1 MSKKRFIWQRR
12 LSAGLSVLLC
22 LSMLP
27 MAALAEEPDGSEDV
41 PQKTVVEK
49 ADTEIIENT
58 TDNDAVVEDAI
69 VENTVVENDAMESG
83 DDADVDAQD
92 IDALDI
98 DALDIDADAVD
109 VQTVDV
115 QAVNVQAAAAEHAH
129 PICGSG
135 DTCTD
140 PNHASHKIITD
151 WQPIGSESE
160 LWETKANGHYYLT
173 GNVVFDS
180 DWRCDKSI
188 VLCLN
193 GYSITFK
200 NKGQNITS
208 DGIWLASDT
217 NFTICDCSK
226 NQTGK
231 ITGSTCNG
239 VNVSGSKAIFN
250 MYGGKIT
257 GNSHKGTNTDS
268 NAYGGGVRVMR
279 ECTFNMYG
287 GEISGNQSISSW
299 SSYGGGVCVEDKG
312 SIFNMYGGKI
322 TGNTAKNGNDVALY
336 RYGRMCL
343 SGAPIL
349 GDIYL
354 VHLDI
359 DGIDVGEGGLAEN
372 TTYQINFAGMESPD
386 TVFHCIGTMSEA
398 DAGHFPPPSGAKYD
412 QGNPWSAWY
421 NGEQLFFVRESA
433 KHQGGIHPICGD
445 GAACTAPD
453 HAENHENIAWTPVEY
468 IHTETHGS
476 EEWIEPG
483 NYYLTKDTTLVDNA
497 DSRMIVVT
505 GNVKICL
512 NGHTLKYR
520 PRTTETAGLCRIYLR
535 DDASFSICD
544 CSKGQTGKIV
554 QISDGGKSYSALF
567 QCLRNSTLNLF
578 GGEISGGGSSKVP
591 DNTAYPG
598 AVKLYGGT
606 FNMYGGKITNCTA
619 NAQSV
624 IDVRSSG
631 ASGFDNGKPSVPGV
645 FNMYG
650 GEISGNQMTPYTG
663 QHNTAAIDATDN
675 KINIYGGKICNN
687 TAVGNGNVAH
697 GIDVKGSE
705 LTISGGEITGNSGY
719 GVWMTNSEAETTL
732 SGGKITGN
740 AKGNLCFAFQRL
752 SNYHSSTAVLDENMA
767 PDTNI
772 GITVSPLEDNKT
784 PYTLSE
790 ACDTDN
796 SRFFHSDMAG
806 YAVIYDEESKT
817 LQLQKGTALTGT
829 LEINGAAKFGQELAA
844 TLTGTNNTGTLTY
857 KWYRSGEDVPIAIDT
872 DKYTLTA
879 DDIGRTITAMVK
891 SSKELGS
898 MTAVTKVVEKA
909 DGPAAPAAFTLGF
922 ALNDDQ
928 KTFTA
933 TIPEVKN
940 AEYSFDGKQYSA
952 VNTKTDCA
960 PNTEYTGYV
969 RIPETD
975 TQKASAV
982 TSSTQT
988 APKLTVAA
996 PVFKPD
1002 GATSFRGT
1010 QTVEISC
1017 ATPGA
1022 SIYYT
1027 TDGTTPTSTGT
1038 IYSGAISLTST
1049 TTIKAIAVKADM
1061 NDSAVAEA
1069 TFTRRSSS
1077 GGGSSGGSSGGG
1089 STSVPGYTVSA
1100 DKTENGAIAVS
1111 PKSASKGDTVTITAA
1126 PGKDYELGGIKV
1138 IDQNGREVKLTD
1150 KGGGKYTFVM
1160 PAGKVTIKADFTA
1173 QTADSIFA
1181 DVPADA
1187 YYYEAVKWA
1196 ADKGITGGI
1205 GDSLFAPDQSCTR
1218 AQIVTFLWR
1227 AAGSPEPSALSDF
1240 TDVPSDKYYARAV
1253 AWAVENGITNGT
1265 TDTAF
1270 SPDDICTRAH
1280 GVTFLSRTAKA
1291 NTASGNSSFADV
1303 DANAYYASA
1312 VKWAVD
1318 NGITNGISSSLFG
1331 PDSSC
1336 TRAQIVTFIYR
1347 CMQ

>member
-1 MSKKRFIWQRR
+1 M
-12 LSAGLSVLLC
+12 
-22 LSMLP
+22 
-27 MAALAEEPDGSEDV
+27 
-41 PQKTVVEK
+41 
-49 ADTEIIENT
+49 
-58 TDNDAVVEDAI
+58 
-69 VENTVVENDAMESG
+69 
-83 DDADVDAQD
+83 
-92 IDALDI
+92 
-98 DALDIDADAVD
+98 
-109 VQTVDV
+109 
-115 QAVNVQAAAAEHAH
+115 
-129 PICGSG
+129 
-135 DTCTD
+135 
-140 PNHASHKIITD
+140 
-151 WQPIGSESE
+151 
-160 LWETKANGHYYLT
+160 
-173 GNVVFDS
+173 
-180 DWRCDKSI
+180 
-188 VLCLN
+188 
-193 GYSITFK
+193 
-200 NKGQNITS
+200 
-208 DGIWLASDT
+208 
-217 NFTICDCSK
+217 
-226 NQTGK
+226 
-231 ITGSTCNG
+231 
-239 VNVSGSKAIFN
+239 
-250 MYGGKIT
+250 
-257 GNSHKGTNTDS
+257 
-268 NAYGGGVRVMR
+268 
-279 ECTFNMYG
+279 
-287 GEISGNQSISSW
+287 
-299 SSYGGGVCVEDKG
+299 
-312 SIFNMYGGKI
+312 
-322 TGNTAKNGNDVALY
+322 
-336 RYGRMCL
+336 
-343 SGAPIL
+343 
-349 GDIYL
+349 
-354 VHLDI
+354 
-359 DGIDVGEGGLAEN
+359 
-372 TTYQINFAGMESPD
+372 
-386 TVFHCIGTMSEA
+386 
-398 DAGHFPPPSGAKYD
+398 
-412 QGNPWSAWY
+412 
-421 NGEQLFFVRESA
+421 
-433 KHQGGIHPICGD
+433 
-445 GAACTAPD
+445 
-453 HAENHENIAWTPVEY
+453 
-468 IHTETHGS
+468 
-476 EEWIEPG
+476 
-483 NYYLTKDTTLVDNA
+483 
-497 DSRMIVVT
+497 
-505 GNVKICL
+505 KICL

-520 PRTTETAGLCRIYLR
+520 PRTTGLSGLRRIYLEEG
-535 DDASFSICD
+535 ASFSICD
-544 CSKGQTGKIV
+544 CSKGQTGRIV
-554 QISDGGKSYSALF
+554 QISDGGKTYSSLF

-624 IDVRSSG
+624 IDVDSSS
-631 ASGFDNGKPSVPGV
+631 ASGLYYGETSVPGV

-663 QHNTAAIDATDN
+663 QHNTAAIDATGN
-675 KINIYGGKICNN
+675 KVNIYGGKICNN

-697 GIDVKGSE
+697 GVDVIWSD

-719 GVWMTNSEAETTL
+719 GVWMTNKTPATAL

-740 AKGNLCFAFQRL
+740 AKGNFCFAFQRT
-752 SNYHSSTAVLDENMA
+752 SGYVSSTAVLDKNMA

-772 GITVSPLEDNKT
+772 GITISPLETDKAS
-784 PYTLSE
+784 YTLSE

-857 KWYRSGEDVPIAIDT
+857 KWYRSGEDVPIATDT

-879 DDIGRTITAMVK
+879 DDIGQTITAMVK

-1010 QTVEISC
+1010 QMVEIYC

-1061 NDSAVAEA
+1061 NGSAVAEA

-1077 GGGSSGGSSGGG
+1077 GGGGGGGGGGG
-1089 STSVPGYTVSA
+1089 SVSIPDTKIPTGIYEHGTVTVSP
-1100 DKTENGAIAVS
+1100 E
-1111 PKSASKGDTVTITAA
+1111 SASKGDTVTITVT
-1126 PGKDYELGGIKV
+1126 PDKGYTLESLTVLDKDGKALT
-1138 IDQNGREVKLTD
+1138 LTD
-1150 KGGGKYTFVM
+1150 KGGGRYTFVM
-1160 PAGKVTIKADFTA
+1160 PAGKITVKAVFMDDNTMLNFFTDVHAEDYYYDAVLWAAQEGVTGGTSDTLFAPNAGCTRA
-1173 QTADSIFA
+1173 QAVTFLWRAAGSPEPKTLSSFA

-1187 YYYEAVKWA
+1187 YYAKAVAWA
-1196 ADKGITGGI
+1196 VENGVAKGVSETA
-1205 GDSLFAPDQSCTR
+1205 FAPDAGCTR

-1227 AAGSPEPSALSDF
+1227 AQQSPASGGENPFA
-1240 TDVPSDKYYARAV
+1240 DVPAAAYYYNAV
-1253 AWAVENGITNGT
+1253 LWAVENDVAKGVSE
-1265 TDTAF
+1265 TAF
-1270 SPDDICTRAH
+1270 AP
-1280 GVTFLSRTAKA
+1280 
-1291 NTASGNSSFADV
+1291 N
-1303 DANAYYASA
+1303 
-1312 VKWAVD
+1312 D
-1318 NGITNGISSSLFG
+1318 N
-1331 PDSSC
+1331 C
-1336 TRAQIVTFIYR
+1336 TRAQIVTMIYR
-1347 CMQ
+1347 CRK

>member
-27 MAALAEEPDGSEDV
+27 VAALAEEPDGSEDALRN
-41 PQKTVVEK
+41 TAVEK
-49 ADTEIIENT
+49 VDTEIIENT

-69 VENTVVENDAMESG
+69 VEDTVVDSDAV
-83 DDADVDAQD
+83 DVDAQD
-92 IDALDI
+92 IDA
-98 DALDIDADAVD
+98 DAVD
-109 VQTVDV
+109 A
-115 QAVNVQAAAAEHAH
+115 QAVAAEHAH

-135 DTCTD
+135 DACTD
-140 PNHASHKIITD
+140 PNHDSHEVITD
-151 WQPIGSESE
+151 WKPIGSESD
-160 LWETKANGHYYLT
+160 LWDTQANGHYYLT
-173 GNVVFDS
+173 DNVVFDES
-180 DWRCDKSI
+180 WRCDASI

-193 GYSITFK
+193 GHSITFEK
-200 NKGQNITS
+200 KGQNSTL
-208 DGIWLASDT
+208 DGIWIASDT

-226 NQTGK
+226 KQTGK
-231 ITGSTCNG
+231 ITGSTRNG
-239 VNVSGSKAIFN
+239 VDVYASTAVFN

-257 GNSHKGTNTDS
+257 GNNNKTTDF
-268 NAYGGGVRVMR
+268 AYGGGVRVRR
-279 ECTFNMYG
+279 EGTFNMYG
-287 GEISGNQSISSW
+287 GEISGNTCNVGSYA
-299 SSYGGGVCVEDKG
+299 YGGGVCVEDKG

-322 TGNTAKNGNDVALY
+322 TGNTAKNGSDVALY

-386 TVFHCIGTMSEA
+386 TVFHCIGTMSKE
-398 DAGHFPPPSGAKYD
+398 DAGHFPAPSGAKYD

-453 HAENHENIAWTPVEY
+453 HAENHENIDWTPVEY
-468 IHTETHGS
+468 IHTETHGT
-476 EEWIEPG
+476 EEWIETG
-483 NYYLTKDTTLVDNA
+483 NYYLTKDTILANSA
-497 DSRMIVVT
+497 YSRKIVVT
-505 GNVKICL
+505 GDVKICL

-520 PRTTETAGLCRIYLR
+520 PRTTDTAGLCRIYLR

-544 CSKGQTGKIV
+544 CSKGQNGKIV
-554 QISDGGKSYSALF
+554 QISDDGKSYSALF

-578 GGEISGGGSSKVP
+578 GGEISGGGSSEVP

-606 FNMYGGKITNCTA
+606 FNMYGGKITNCTT

-624 IDVRSSG
+624 IDVDSSS
-631 ASGFDNGKPSVPGV
+631 ASGLYKGQPNVPGV

-650 GEISGNQMTPYTG
+650 GEISGNKMTPYKG
-663 QHNTAAIDATDN
+663 QHNTAAIDATYN
-675 KINIYGGKICNN
+675 NVNIYGGKICNN
-687 TAVGNGNVAH
+687 TAVGNDNVAH
-697 GIDVKGSE
+697 GIDVIWSD

-719 GVWMTNSEAETTL
+719 GVWMTNKTPATAL

-740 AKGNLCFAFQRL
+740 TKGNFCFAFQRT
-752 SNYHSSTAVLDENMA
+752 SGYVSSTAVLDENMA

-772 GITVSPLEDNKT
+772 GITISPLETDKAS
-784 PYTLSE
+784 YTLSE

-796 SRFFHSDMAG
+796 SRFFYSDMAG
-806 YAVIYDEESKT
+806 YALVYDEESKT

-829 LEINGAAKFGQELAA
+829 LKINGAAKFGQELTA
-844 TLTGTNNTGTLTY
+844 TLTDTNNSGTLTY
-857 KWYRSGEDVPIAIDT
+857 KWYRSGENAPIATDT

-898 MTAVTKVVEKA
+898 ITAVTKVVEKA

-922 ALNDDQ
+922 ALNEDQ

-933 TIPEVKN
+933 TIPEVEN

-969 RIPETD
+969 RIPGTD
-975 TQKASAV
+975 TQKTSAV

-988 APKLTVAA
+988 APKLTVVA

-1002 GATSFRGT
+1002 GTTSFRGT

-1027 TDGTTPTSTGT
+1027 TDGTMPTSSGT
-1038 IYSGAISLTST
+1038 AYSGAISLTST

-1061 NDSAVAEA
+1061 NDSAVAA
-1069 TFTRRSSS
+1069 VTFTRRSSS
-1077 GGGSSGGSSGGG
+1077 GGGGGG
-1089 STSVPGYTVSA
+1089 GFSAPSYSVSV
-1100 DKTENGAIAVS
+1100 DDVKHGAVTVS
-1111 PKSASKGDTVTITAA
+1111 PKSASKGDSVTITAA
-1126 PGKDYELGGIKV
+1126 PNKGYELSGIKV

-1150 KGGGKYTFVM
+1150 KGSGKYTFTM
-1160 PAGKVTIKADFTA
+1160 PVGKVTIKADFTA
-1173 QTADSIFA
+1173 QTVDSVFA
-1181 DVPADA
+1181 DVSADA

-1205 GDSLFAPDQSCTR
+1205 GDSLFAPNQSCTR

-1227 AAGSPEPSALSDF
+1227 AAGSPEPKQLSTF
-1240 TDVPSDKYYARAV
+1240 GDVPADAYYAKAV
-1253 AWAVENGITNGT
+1253 AWAVENGITDGT
-1265 TDTAF
+1265 SDTTFA
-1270 SPDDICTRAH
+1270 PGTICTRAQ
-1280 GVTFLSRTAKA
+1280 GAALLYRAAGSPAV
-1291 NTASGNSSFADV
+1291 SGSAAFTDVPAD
-1303 DANAYYASA
+1303 AYYADA
-1312 VKWAVD
+1312 AAWAEQK
-1318 NGITNGISSSLFG
+1318 GITGGIGNGLFG
-1331 PDSSC
+1331 PHNNC
-1336 TRAQIVTFIYR
+1336 TRAQIVTFLYR
-1347 CMQ
+1347 MYQGK

>member
-1 MSKKRFIWQRR
+1 MNKKRTIRR
-12 LSAGLSVLLC
+12 RGLSAGLSVLLC

-27 MAALAEEPDGSEDV
+27 MGALAEEPDGSEDAARN
-41 PQKTVVEK
+41 TIVEK
-49 ADTEIIENT
+49 ADTENIENT
-58 TDNDAVVEDAI
+58 TDNNAVIEDVIVED
-69 VENTVVENDAMESG
+69 TVVESDAVESS
-83 DDADVDAQD
+83 DDADVN
-92 IDALDI
+92 ALDS
-98 DALDIDADAVD
+98 DADAVD
-109 VQTVDV
+109 VQA
-115 QAVNVQAAAAEHAH
+115 AVAEHAH

-135 DTCTD
+135 DACTD
-140 PNHASHKIITD
+140 PNHASHEIITD
-151 WQPIGSESE
+151 WKPIGSESE
-160 LWETKANGHYYLT
+160 LRAAQANGHYYLT
-173 GNVVFDS
+173 ANIIFNRY
-180 DWRCDKSI
+180 WRCSNSI

-193 GYSITFK
+193 GHSITFQK
-200 NKGQNITS
+200 ASTAS
-208 DGIWLASDT
+208 DDGISIGSNT
-217 NFTICDCSK
+217 NFTICDCSE
-226 NQTGK
+226 NQTGT
-231 ITGSTCNG
+231 ITGSTQNG
-239 VNVSGSKAIFN
+239 VKVSGGNSIFN

-257 GNSHKGTNTDS
+257 GNRNDAGKED
-268 NAYGGGVRVMR
+268 AYGGGVRVTYGS
-279 ECTFNMYG
+279 TFYMYG

-299 SSYGGGVCVEDKG
+299 YSYGGGVCVEDKG

-322 TGNTAKNGNDVALY
+322 TGNTAKNGSDVALY

-386 TVFHCIGTMSEA
+386 TVFHCIGTMSKEN
-398 DAGHFPPPSGAKYD
+398 AGHFPPPSGAKYD
-412 QGNPWSAWY
+412 HGNPWSAWY
-421 NGEQLFFVRESA
+421 NGEHLFFVRESA

-468 IHTETHGS
+468 IHTETHGD

-483 NYYLTKDTTLVDNA
+483 NYYLTKDTILANSA
-497 DSRMIVVT
+497 YSRKIVVT
-505 GNVKICL
+505 GDVKICL

-520 PRTTETAGLCRIYLR
+520 PRTTDTAGLYRIYLR

-544 CSKGQTGKIV
+544 CSKGQNGKIV
-554 QISDGGKSYSALF
+554 QISDDGKSYSALF

-624 IDVRSSG
+624 IDVDSAS
-631 ASGFDNGKPSVPGV
+631 ASGLYKGQPNVPGV

-650 GEISGNQMTPYTG
+650 GEISGNKMTPYKG
-663 QHNTAAIDATDN
+663 QHNTAAIDATYN
-675 KINIYGGKICNN
+675 NVNIYGGKICNN
-687 TAVGNGNVAH
+687 TAVGNDNVAH
-697 GIDVKGSE
+697 GIDVIWSN
-705 LTISGGEITGNSGY
+705 LTIGGGEITGNSGY
-719 GVWMTNSEAETTL
+719 GVWMTNKTPATAL

-740 AKGNLCFAFQRL
+740 TKGNFCFAFQRT
-752 SNYHSSTAVLDENMA
+752 SGYVSSTAVLDENMA

-772 GITVSPLEDNKT
+772 GITISPLETDKAS
-784 PYTLSE
+784 YTLSE

-796 SRFFHSDMAG
+796 SRFFYSDMAG
-806 YAVIYDEESKT
+806 YAVVYDEKSKT

-829 LEINGAAKFGQELAA
+829 LEINGAAKFGQEL
-844 TLTGTNNTGTLTY
+844 TVMLSGTNNSGTLTY
-857 KWYRSGEDVPIAIDT
+857 KWYRSGENAPIATDT

-879 DDIGRTITAMVK
+879 VDIGKTITVIVK
-891 SSKELGS
+891 SSAELGS
-898 MTAVTKVVEKA
+898 VTAVTTVVEKA

-922 ALNDDQ
+922 TLNEDE

-933 TIPEVKN
+933 TIPEVEN

-969 RIPETD
+969 RIPGTD

-1010 QTVEISC
+1010 QMVEIYC

-1077 GGGSSGGSSGGG
+1077 GGGGGGGGGG
-1089 STSVPGYTVSA
+1089 SVSIPDTKIPTGIYEHGTV
-1100 DKTENGAIAVS
+1100 TVS
-1111 PKSASKGDTVTITAA
+1111 PKSASKGDTVTITAT
-1126 PGKDYELGGIKV
+1126 PDKGYTLESLTVLDKDGKALA
-1138 IDQNGREVKLTD
+1138 LTD
-1150 KGGGKYTFVM
+1150 KGGGRYTFVM
-1160 PAGKVTIKADFTA
+1160 PAGKITVKAVFMDDNTMLNFFTDVHAEDYYYDAVLWAAQEGVTGGTSDTLFAPNAGCTRAQAVTFLWRAAGSPEPKSADLPFT
-1173 QTADSIFA
+1173 

-1187 YYYEAVKWA
+1187 YYAKAVAWA
-1196 ADKGITGGI
+1196 VENDVAKGVSETA
-1205 GDSLFAPDQSCTR
+1205 FAPDTSCTR

-1227 AAGSPEPSALSDF
+1227 AQQSPASGGENPFA
-1240 TDVPSDKYYARAV
+1240 DVPAAAYYYNAV
-1253 AWAVENGITNGT
+1253 LWAVENDVAKGVSE
-1265 TDTAF
+1265 TAF
-1270 SPDDICTRAH
+1270 AP
-1280 GVTFLSRTAKA
+1280 
-1291 NTASGNSSFADV
+1291 N
-1303 DANAYYASA
+1303 
-1312 VKWAVD
+1312 D
-1318 NGITNGISSSLFG
+1318 N
-1331 PDSSC
+1331 C
-1336 TRAQIVTFIYR
+1336 TRAQIVTLIYR
-1347 CMQ
+1347 CKK

>member
-1 MSKKRFIWQRR
+1 MNKKRTIRR
-12 LSAGLSVLLC
+12 RGLSAGLSVLLC

-27 MAALAEEPDGSEDV
+27 MGALAEEPDGSEDAARN
-41 PQKTVVEK
+41 TIVEK
-49 ADTEIIENT
+49 ADTENIENT
-58 TDNDAVVEDAI
+58 TDNNAVIEDVIVED
-69 VENTVVENDAMESG
+69 TVVESDAVESS
-83 DDADVDAQD
+83 DDADVN
-92 IDALDI
+92 ALDS
-98 DALDIDADAVD
+98 DADAVD
-109 VQTVDV
+109 VQA
-115 QAVNVQAAAAEHAH
+115 AVAEHAH

-135 DTCTD
+135 DACTD
-140 PNHASHKIITD
+140 PNHASHEIITD
-151 WQPIGSESE
+151 WKPIGSESE
-160 LWETKANGHYYLT
+160 LRAAQANGHYYLT
-173 GNVVFDS
+173 ANIIFNRY
-180 DWRCDKSI
+180 WRCSNSI

-193 GYSITFK
+193 GHSITFQK
-200 NKGQNITS
+200 ASTAS
-208 DGIWLASDT
+208 DDGISIGSNT
-217 NFTICDCSK
+217 NFTICDCSE
-226 NQTGK
+226 NQTGT
-231 ITGSTCNG
+231 ITGSTQNG
-239 VNVSGSKAIFN
+239 VKVSGGNSIFN

-257 GNSHKGTNTDS
+257 GNRNDAGKED
-268 NAYGGGVRVMR
+268 AYGGGVRVTYGS
-279 ECTFNMYG
+279 TFNMYG

-299 SSYGGGVCVEDKG
+299 YSYGGGVCVEDKG

-322 TGNTAKNGNDVALY
+322 TGNTAKNGSDVALY

-386 TVFHCIGTMSEA
+386 TVFHCIGTMSKEN
-398 DAGHFPPPSGAKYD
+398 AGHFPPPSGAKYD
-412 QGNPWSAWY
+412 HGNPWSAWY
-421 NGEQLFFVRESA
+421 NGEHLFFVRESA

-468 IHTETHGS
+468 IHTETHGD

-483 NYYLTKDTTLVDNA
+483 NYYLTKDTILANSA
-497 DSRMIVVT
+497 YSRKIVVT
-505 GNVKICL
+505 GDVKICL

-520 PRTTETAGLCRIYLR
+520 PRTTDTAGLYRIYLR

-544 CSKGQTGKIV
+544 CSKGQNGKIV
-554 QISDGGKSYSALF
+554 QISDDGKSYSALF

-624 IDVRSSG
+624 IDVDSAS
-631 ASGFDNGKPSVPGV
+631 ASGLYKGQPNVPGV

-650 GEISGNQMTPYTG
+650 GEISGNKMTPYKG
-663 QHNTAAIDATDN
+663 QHNTAAIDATYN
-675 KINIYGGKICNN
+675 NVNIYGGKICNN
-687 TAVGNGNVAH
+687 TAVGNDNVAH
-697 GIDVKGSE
+697 GIDVIWSN
-705 LTISGGEITGNSGY
+705 LTIGGGEITGNSGY
-719 GVWMTNSEAETTL
+719 GVWMTNKTPATAL

-740 AKGNLCFAFQRL
+740 TKGNFCFAFQRT
-752 SNYHSSTAVLDENMA
+752 SGYVSSTAVLDENMA

-772 GITVSPLEDNKT
+772 GITISPLETDKAS
-784 PYTLSE
+784 YTLSE

-796 SRFFHSDMAG
+796 SRFFYSDMAG
-806 YAVIYDEESKT
+806 YAVVYDEKSKT

-829 LEINGAAKFGQELAA
+829 LEINGAAKFGQEL
-844 TLTGTNNTGTLTY
+844 TVMLSGTNNSGTLTY
-857 KWYRSGEDVPIAIDT
+857 KWYRSGENAPIATDT

-879 DDIGRTITAMVK
+879 VDIGKTITVIVK
-891 SSKELGS
+891 SSAELGS
-898 MTAVTKVVEKA
+898 VTAVTTVVEKA

-922 ALNDDQ
+922 TLNEDE

-933 TIPEVKN
+933 TIPEVEN

-969 RIPETD
+969 RIPGTD

-1010 QTVEISC
+1010 QMVEIYC

-1077 GGGSSGGSSGGG
+1077 GGGGGGGGGG
-1089 STSVPGYTVSA
+1089 SVSIPDTKIPTGIYEHGTVTVSP
-1100 DKTENGAIAVS
+1100 E
-1111 PKSASKGDTVTITAA
+1111 SASKGDTVTITAT
-1126 PGKDYELGGIKV
+1126 PDKGYTLESLTVLDKDGKALA
-1138 IDQNGREVKLTD
+1138 LTD
-1150 KGGGKYTFVM
+1150 KGGGRYTFVM
-1160 PAGKVTIKADFTA
+1160 PAGKITVKAVFMDDNTMLNFFTDVHAEDYYYDAVLWAAQEGVTGGTSDTLFAPNAGCTRA
-1173 QTADSIFA
+1173 QAVTFLWRAAGSPEPKTLSSFA

-1187 YYYEAVKWA
+1187 YYAKAVAWA
-1196 ADKGITGGI
+1196 VENGVAKGVSETA
-1205 GDSLFAPDQSCTR
+1205 FAPDTSCTR

-1227 AAGSPEPSALSDF
+1227 AQKSPTADGENPFADVSAAA
-1240 TDVPSDKYYARAV
+1240 YYYNAV
-1253 AWAVENGITNGT
+1253 LWAVENDVAKGVSE
-1265 TDTAF
+1265 TAF
-1270 SPDDICTRAH
+1270 APDD
-1280 GVTFLSRTAKA
+1280 
-1291 NTASGNSSFADV
+1291 N
-1303 DANAYYASA
+1303 
-1312 VKWAVD
+1312 
-1318 NGITNGISSSLFG
+1318 
-1331 PDSSC
+1331 C
-1336 TRAQIVTFIYR
+1336 TRAQIVTLIYR
-1347 CMQ
+1347 CRK

>member
-27 MAALAEEPDGSEDV
+27 VAALAEEPDGSEDALRN
-41 PQKTVVEK
+41 TAVEK
-49 ADTEIIENT
+49 ADTEIIGNT

-69 VENTVVENDAMESG
+69 VEDTVVDSDAV
-83 DDADVDAQD
+83 DVDAQD
-92 IDALDI
+92 IDAN
-98 DALDIDADAVD
+98 AVD
-109 VQTVDV
+109 AQVV
-115 QAVNVQAAAAEHAH
+115 AAEHAH

-135 DTCTD
+135 DACTD
-140 PNHASHKIITD
+140 PNHDSHEVITD
-151 WQPIGSESE
+151 WKPIGSESD
-160 LWETKANGHYYLT
+160 LWDTQANGHYYLT
-173 GNVVFDS
+173 DNVVFDES
-180 DWRCDKSI
+180 WRCDASI

-193 GYSITFK
+193 GHSITFEK
-200 NKGQNITS
+200 KGQNSTL
-208 DGIWLASDT
+208 DGIWIASDT

-226 NQTGK
+226 KQTGK
-231 ITGSTCNG
+231 ITGSTRNG
-239 VNVSGSKAIFN
+239 VDVYASTAVFN

-257 GNSHKGTNTDS
+257 GNNNKTTDF
-268 NAYGGGVRVMR
+268 AYGGGVRVRR
-279 ECTFNMYG
+279 EGTFNMYG
-287 GEISGNQSISSW
+287 GEISGNTCNVGSYA
-299 SSYGGGVCVEDKG
+299 YGGGVCVEDKG

-322 TGNTAKNGNDVALY
+322 TGNTAKNGSDVALY

-386 TVFHCIGTMSEA
+386 TVFHCIGTMSKE
-398 DAGHFPPPSGAKYD
+398 DAGHFPAPSGAKYD

-468 IHTETHGS
+468 IHTETHGT

-483 NYYLTKDTTLVDNA
+483 NYYLTKDTILANSA
-497 DSRMIVVT
+497 YSRKIVVT
-505 GNVKICL
+505 GDVKICL

-520 PRTTETAGLCRIYLR
+520 PRTTDTAGLCRIYLR

-544 CSKGQTGKIV
+544 CSKGQNGKIV
-554 QISDGGKSYSALF
+554 QISDDGKSYSALF

-578 GGEISGGGSSKVP
+578 GGEISGGGSSEVP

-606 FNMYGGKITNCTA
+606 FNMYGGKITNCTT

-624 IDVRSSG
+624 IDVDSSS
-631 ASGFDNGKPSVPGV
+631 ASGLYKGQPNVSGV

-650 GEISGNQMTPYTG
+650 GEISGNKMTPYKG
-663 QHNTAAIDATDN
+663 QHNTAAIDATYN
-675 KINIYGGKICNN
+675 NVNIYGGKICNN
-687 TAVGNGNVAH
+687 TAVGNDNVAH
-697 GIDVKGSE
+697 GIDVIWSD

-719 GVWMTNSEAETTL
+719 GVWMTNKTPATAL

-740 AKGNLCFAFQRL
+740 TKGNFCFAFQRT
-752 SNYHSSTAVLDENMA
+752 SGYVFSTAVLDENMA

-772 GITVSPLEDNKT
+772 GITISPLETDKA

-806 YAVIYDEESKT
+806 YAVVYDEESKT
-817 LQLQKGTALTGT
+817 LQMQKGTALTGT
-829 LEINGAAKFGQELAA
+829 LEINGAAKFGQELTT
-844 TLTGTNNTGTLTY
+844 TLTDTNNSGTLTY
-857 KWYRSGEDVPIAIDT
+857 KWYRSGENAPIATDT

-879 DDIGRTITAMVK
+879 DDIGKTITVIVK
-891 SSKELGS
+891 SSAELGS
-898 MTAVTKVVEKA
+898 VTAVTTVVEKA
-909 DGPAAPAAFTLGF
+909 DGPAAPDAFTLGF
-922 ALNDDQ
+922 TLNEDE

-933 TIPEVKN
+933 TIPEVEN

-952 VNTKTDCA
+952 VNTKTDCT
-960 PNTEYTGYV
+960 PSTEYTGYV
-969 RIPETD
+969 RIPATD

-1002 GATSFRGT
+1002 GTTSFRGT

-1027 TDGTTPTSTGT
+1027 TDGTMPTSNSTA
-1038 IYSGAISLTST
+1038 YNGAISLTST
-1049 TTIKAIAVKADM
+1049 TTIQAIAVKADM
-1061 NDSAVAEA
+1061 NDSAVAA
-1069 TFTRRSSS
+1069 VTFTRRSSS
-1077 GGGSSGGSSGGG
+1077 GGGGGG
-1089 STSVPGYTVSA
+1089 DFSAPSYSVSVDDVKHGTVTVS
-1100 DKTENGAIAVS
+1100 
-1111 PKSASKGDTVTITAA
+1111 PQSASKGDSVTITAT
-1126 PGKDYELGGIKV
+1126 PDKGYVLESLTVLDKDGKALE
-1138 IDQNGREVKLTD
+1138 LTD
-1150 KGGGKYTFVM
+1150 KGSGKYTFTM
-1160 PAGKVTIKADFTA
+1160 PAGKITVKAVFMDDNTMLNFFT
-1173 QTADSIFA
+1173 
-1181 DVPADA
+1181 DVHAED
-1187 YYYEAVKWA
+1187 YYYDAVLWA
-1196 ADKGITGGI
+1196 AQKGITGGMS
-1205 GDSLFAPDQSCTR
+1205 DTLFAPNAACTR

-1227 AAGSPEPSALSDF
+1227 AAGSPEPKALSSF
-1240 TDVPSDKYYARAV
+1240 ADVPADAYYAKAV
-1253 AWAVENGITNGT
+1253 AWAVENGITEGT
-1265 TDTAF
+1265 SDTTFA
-1270 SPDDICTRAH
+1270 PGTICTRAQ
-1280 GVTFLSRTAKA
+1280 GAALLYRAAGSPAV
-1291 NTASGNSSFADV
+1291 SGSAAFTDVPAD
-1303 DANAYYASA
+1303 AYYADA
-1312 VKWAVD
+1312 AAWAEQK
-1318 NGITNGISSSLFG
+1318 GITGGIGNGLFG
-1331 PDSSC
+1331 PHNNC
-1336 TRAQIVTFIYR
+1336 TRAQIVTFLYR
-1347 CMQ
+1347 MYQGK

>member
-1 MSKKRFIWQRR
+1 MSKKRTIRR
-12 LSAGLSVLLC
+12 RGLSAGLSVLLC

-27 MAALAEEPDGSEDV
+27 MGALAEEPDGSEDAARN
-41 PQKTVVEK
+41 TIVEK
-49 ADTEIIENT
+49 ADTENIENT
-58 TDNDAVVEDAI
+58 TDNDAVVENVI
-69 VENTVVENDAMESG
+69 VKDTVVESDAVESS

-98 DALDIDADAVD
+98 DADAVG
-109 VQTVDV
+109 V

-173 GNVVFDS
+173 DNIVFNRY
-180 DWRCDKSI
+180 WWCRNSI

-193 GYSITFK
+193 GHSIIFQKASTA
-200 NKGQNITS
+200 S
-208 DGIWLASDT
+208 DDGISIGSNT
-217 NFTICDCSK
+217 NFTICDCSE
-226 NQTGK
+226 NQTGT
-231 ITGSTCNG
+231 ITGSTQNG
-239 VNVSGSKAIFN
+239 VKVSGENSIFN

-257 GNSHKGTNTDS
+257 GNSNNAGTDD
-268 NAYGGGVRVMR
+268 AYGGGVRVTYGS
-279 ECTFNMYG
+279 TFNMYG

-299 SSYGGGVCVEDKG
+299 YSYGGGVYVDYKD
-312 SIFNMYGGKI
+312 SIFNMYGGAV
-322 TGNTAKNGNDVALY
+322 TGNTAKTGGGIAVRDNATVTIG
-336 RYGRMCL
+336 
-343 SGAPIL
+343 GAPIIRDNI
-349 GDIYL
+349 GTGTIIPAPDIY
-354 VHLDI
+354 I
-359 DGIDVGEGGLAEN
+359 TGSCFNANGLTGDN
-372 TTYQINFAGMESPD
+372 KYQI
-386 TVFHCIGTMSEA
+386 TVEEMNSTDRRGVCVGTMSEE
-398 DAGHFPPPSGAKYD
+398 DSTHFIATKHSELD
-412 QGNPWSAWY
+412 ENDPWIPWY

-445 GAACTAPD
+445 GADCTAPD

-468 IHTETHGS
+468 IHTETHGD

-483 NYYLTKDTTLVDNA
+483 NYYLTKDTILANSA
-497 DSRMIVVT
+497 YSRKIVVT
-505 GNVKICL
+505 GDVKICL

-520 PRTTETAGLCRIYLR
+520 PRTTEIAGLCRIYLR

-554 QISDGGKSYSALF
+554 QISDDGNTYSALF

-578 GGEISGGGSSKVP
+578 GGEISGGGSSEVP
-591 DNTAYPG
+591 TNTAYPG

-740 AKGNLCFAFQRL
+740 AKGNFCFAFQRT
-752 SNYHSSTAVLDENMA
+752 SGYVSSTAVLDENMA

-772 GITVSPLEDNKT
+772 GITISPLETDKAS
-784 PYTLSE
+784 YTLSE

-857 KWYRSGEDVPIAIDT
+857 KWYRSGEDVPIATDT

-898 MTAVTKVVEKA
+898 MTAATKVVEKA

-922 ALNDDQ
+922 MLNEDE
-928 KTFTA
+928 KAFTA

-1061 NDSAVAEA
+1061 NDSAVAAA

-1077 GGGSSGGSSGGG
+1077 GGGGSVSIPDTKIPTGIYEHG
-1089 STSVPGYTVSA
+1089 TVTVSP
-1100 DKTENGAIAVS
+1100 ESV
-1111 PKSASKGDTVTITAA
+1111 SKGDTVTITAT
-1126 PGKDYELGGIKV
+1126 PDKGYVLESLTVLDKDGKALE
-1138 IDQNGREVKLTD
+1138 LTD
-1150 KGGGKYTFVM
+1150 KGGGKYTFTM
-1160 PAGKVTIKADFTA
+1160 PAGKITVKAVFMDDNTMLNFFTDVHAEDYYYDAVLWAAQEGVTGGTSDTLFAPNAGCTRAQAVTFLWRAAGSPEPKSADLPFT
-1173 QTADSIFA
+1173 

-1187 YYYEAVKWA
+1187 YYAKAAAWAVENGVA
-1196 ADKGITGGI
+1196 KGVSETA
-1205 GDSLFAPDQSCTR
+1205 FAPDATCTR

-1227 AAGSPEPSALSDF
+1227 AQQSPLSGGENPF
-1240 TDVPSDKYYARAV
+1240 ADVPAGAYYYNAV
-1253 AWAVENGITNGT
+1253 LWAVENDVAKGVSE
-1265 TDTAF
+1265 TAF
-1270 SPDDICTRAH
+1270 AP
-1280 GVTFLSRTAKA
+1280 
-1291 NTASGNSSFADV
+1291 N
-1303 DANAYYASA
+1303 
-1312 VKWAVD
+1312 D
-1318 NGITNGISSSLFG
+1318 N
-1331 PDSSC
+1331 C
-1336 TRAQIVTFIYR
+1336 TRAQIVTLIYR
-1347 CMQ
+1347 CRK

>member
-1 MSKKRFIWQRR
+1 MSKKRTIRR
-12 LSAGLSVLLC
+12 RGLSAGLSVLLC

-27 MAALAEEPDGSEDV
+27 MGALAEEPDGSEDAARN
-41 PQKTVVEK
+41 TIVEK
-49 ADTEIIENT
+49 ADTENIENT
-58 TDNDAVVEDAI
+58 TDNDAVVENVI
-69 VENTVVENDAMESG
+69 VKDTVVENDAVASS

-92 IDALDI
+92 IDVQNI
-98 DALDIDADAVD
+98 DVDA
-109 VQTVDV
+109 VDV
-115 QAVNVQAAAAEHAH
+115 QAVNVQAAVAEHAH

-135 DTCTD
+135 DACTD
-140 PNHASHKIITD
+140 PNHASHEVITD
-151 WQPIGSESE
+151 WLPISSESE
-160 LWETKANGHYYLT
+160 LSKTTANGHYYLT
-173 GNVVFDS
+173 DNIVFNRY
-180 DWRCDKSI
+180 WWCRNSI

-193 GYSITFK
+193 GHSIIFQKASTA
-200 NKGQNITS
+200 S
-208 DGIWLASDT
+208 DDGISIGSDT
-217 NFTICDCSK
+217 NFTICDCSE
-226 NQTGK
+226 NQTGT
-231 ITGSTCNG
+231 ITGSTQNG
-239 VNVSGSKAIFN
+239 VKVSGENSIFN

-257 GNSHKGTNTDS
+257 GNSNNAGTDD
-268 NAYGGGVRVMR
+268 AYGGGVRVTYGS
-279 ECTFNMYG
+279 TFNMYG

-299 SSYGGGVCVEDKG
+299 YSYGGGVYVDYKD
-312 SIFNMYGGKI
+312 SIFNMYGGAV
-322 TGNTAKNGNDVALY
+322 TGNTAKTGGGIAVRDDAAVTI
-336 RYGRMCL
+336 G
-343 SGAPIL
+343 GAPIIRDNI
-349 GDIYL
+349 GTGTIIPAPDIY
-354 VHLDI
+354 I
-359 DGIDVGEGGLAEN
+359 TGSCFNANGLTGDN
-372 TTYQINFAGMESPD
+372 KYQI
-386 TVFHCIGTMSEA
+386 TVEEMNSTDRRGVCVGTMSEE
-398 DAGHFPPPSGAKYD
+398 DSTHFIATKHSELD
-412 QGNPWSAWY
+412 ENDPWIPWY
-421 NGEQLFFVRESA
+421 NGEQLFFVRERA

-445 GAACTAPD
+445 GADCTAPD
-453 HAENHENIAWTPVEY
+453 HVAKHKNIAWTPVEY
-468 IHTETHGS
+468 IHAEPRDGKL
-476 EEWIEPG
+476 WIEPG
-483 NYYLTKDTTLVDNA
+483 NYYLTKDTILVDNA
-497 DSRMIVVT
+497 YSKKVIVT
-505 GNVKICL
+505 GDVKICL

-578 GGEISGGGSSKVP
+578 GGEISGGGSSKVL

-624 IDVRSSG
+624 IDVDSSS
-631 ASGFDNGKPSVPGV
+631 ASGLYKGHPNVPGV

-663 QHNTAAIDATDN
+663 QHNTAAIDATRN
-675 KINIYGGKICNN
+675 KVNIYGGKICNN

-697 GIDVKGSE
+697 GVDVIWSD

-719 GVWMTNSEAETTL
+719 GVWMTNKTPATAL

-740 AKGNLCFAFQRL
+740 TKGNFCFAFQRT
-752 SNYHSSTAVLDENMA
+752 SGYVSSTAVLDENMA

-772 GITVSPLEDNKT
+772 GITISPLETDKAS
-784 PYTLSE
+784 YTLSE

-829 LEINGAAKFGQELAA
+829 LEINGAAKFGQELTAA
-844 TLTGTNNTGTLTY
+844 LTGTNNTGTLTY
-857 KWYRSGEDVPIAIDT
+857 KWYRSGEDVPIATDT

-909 DGPAAPAAFTLGF
+909 NGPAAPAAFTLGF

-1069 TFTRRSSS
+1069 TFTRRSSFGGGGGGG
-1077 GGGSSGGSSGGG
+1077 GGGSVSIPDTKIPTGIYEHG
-1089 STSVPGYTVSA
+1089 TVTVSP
-1100 DKTENGAIAVS
+1100 E
-1111 PKSASKGDTVTITAA
+1111 SASKGDTVTITAT
-1126 PGKDYELGGIKV
+1126 PDKGYTLESLTVLDKDGKALA
-1138 IDQNGREVKLTD
+1138 LTD
-1150 KGGGKYTFVM
+1150 KGGGRYTFTM
-1160 PAGKVTIKADFTA
+1160 PAGEITVKAVFMDDNTMLNFFTDVHAEDYYYDAVLWAAQEGVTGGTSDTLFAPNAGCTRAQAVTFLWRAAGSPEPKSADLPFT
-1173 QTADSIFA
+1173 

-1187 YYYEAVKWA
+1187 YYAKAVAWA
-1196 ADKGITGGI
+1196 VENGVAKGVSETA
-1205 GDSLFAPDQSCTR
+1205 FAPDAGCTR

-1227 AAGSPEPSALSDF
+1227 AQQSPASGGENPFA
-1240 TDVPSDKYYARAV
+1240 DVPADAYYYNAV
-1253 AWAVENGITNGT
+1253 LWAVENGAAKGVSE
-1265 TDTAF
+1265 TAF
-1270 SPDDICTRAH
+1270 AP
-1280 GVTFLSRTAKA
+1280 
-1291 NTASGNSSFADV
+1291 N
-1303 DANAYYASA
+1303 
-1312 VKWAVD
+1312 D
-1318 NGITNGISSSLFG
+1318 N
-1331 PDSSC
+1331 C
-1336 TRAQIVTFIYR
+1336 TRAQIVTLIYR
-1347 CMQ
+1347 CRK

>member
-27 MAALAEEPDGSEDV
+27 VAALAEEPDGSEDALRN
-41 PQKTVVEK
+41 TAVEK
-49 ADTEIIENT
+49 VDTEIIENT

-69 VENTVVENDAMESG
+69 VENAVIENDAVESS
-83 DDADVDAQD
+83 DDADADAQD
-92 IDALDI
+92 IDVQDI
-98 DALDIDADAVD
+98 DVDA
-109 VQTVDV
+109 VDV

-135 DTCTD
+135 DACTD
-140 PNHASHKIITD
+140 PNHDSHEVITD
-151 WQPIGSESE
+151 WKPIGSESD
-160 LWETKANGHYYLT
+160 LWDTQANGHYYLT
-173 GNVVFDS
+173 DNVVFDES
-180 DWRCDKSI
+180 WRCDASI

-193 GYSITFK
+193 GHSITFEK
-200 NKGQNITS
+200 KGQNSTL
-208 DGIWLASDT
+208 DGIWIASDT

-226 NQTGK
+226 KQTGK
-231 ITGSTCNG
+231 ITGSTRNG
-239 VNVSGSKAIFN
+239 VDVYASTAVFN

-257 GNSHKGTNTDS
+257 GNNNKTTDF
-268 NAYGGGVRVMR
+268 AYGGGVRVRR
-279 ECTFNMYG
+279 EGTFNMYG
-287 GEISGNQSISSW
+287 GEISGNTCNVGSYA
-299 SSYGGGVCVEDKG
+299 YGGGVCVEDKG

-336 RYGRMCL
+336 GDGRMCL

-354 VHLDI
+354 VQLNSG
-359 DGIDVGEGGLAEN
+359 GIDVGEGGLAEN
-372 TTYQINFAGMESPD
+372 TTYQINFAGMESSSM
-386 TVFHCIGTMSEA
+386 VLRCIGTMSKE
-398 DAGHFPPPSGAKYD
+398 DAGHFPAPSGAEYD

-445 GAACTAPD
+445 GADCTAPN
-453 HAENHENIAWTPVEY
+453 HAKNHENIAWTPTDHISTY
-468 IHTETHGS
+468 IYGRENRL
-476 EEWIEPG
+476 EPG
-483 NYYLTKDTTLVDNA
+483 AYYLTRDTTI
-497 DSRMIVVT
+497 DSSRWLVVT
-505 GNVKICL
+505 GDVKICL
-512 NGHTLKYR
+512 NGHTIKYE
-520 PRTTETAGLCRIYLR
+520 PWTDGEAGSYCIKLEEG
-535 DDASFSICD
+535 ASVSICD
-544 CSKGQTGKIV
+544 CSKGQTGKIIKTTGTDY
-554 QISDGGKSYSALF
+554 QNYYSTLF
-567 QCLRNSTLNLF
+567 RCLRNSTLNLF
-578 GGEISGGGSSKVP
+578 GGEISGGGSSEVP

-606 FNMYGGKITNCTA
+606 FNMYGGQITNCTA

-624 IDVRSSG
+624 IDVDSSS
-631 ASGFDNGKPSVPGV
+631 ASGLYKGQPNVPGV

-650 GEISGNQMTPYTG
+650 GEISGNKMTPYKG
-663 QHNTAAIDATDN
+663 QHNTAAIDATYN
-675 KINIYGGKICNN
+675 NVNIYGGKICNN
-687 TAVGNGNVAH
+687 TAVGNDNVAH
-697 GIDVKGSE
+697 GIDVIWSD

-719 GVWMTNSEAETTL
+719 GVWMTNKTPATAL

-740 AKGNLCFAFQRL
+740 TKGNFCFAFQRT
-752 SNYHSSTAVLDENMA
+752 SGYVSSTAVLDENMA

-772 GITVSPLEDNKT
+772 GITISPLETDKAS
-784 PYTLSE
+784 YTLSE

-796 SRFFHSDMAG
+796 SRFFYSDMAG
-806 YAVIYDEESKT
+806 YAVVYDEENKT

-857 KWYRSGEDVPIAIDT
+857 KWYRSGENAPIATDT

-879 DDIGRTITAMVK
+879 DDIGRTITVVVK
-891 SSKELGS
+891 SSAELGS
-898 MTAVTKVVEKA
+898 ITAVTKVVEKA

-922 ALNDDQ
+922 TLNEDE

-933 TIPEVKN
+933 TIPEVEN

-969 RIPETD
+969 RIPGTD

-1002 GATSFRGT
+1002 GTTSFRGT

-1027 TDGTTPTSTGT
+1027 TDGTTPTSSGT
-1038 IYSGAISLTST
+1038 AYSGAISLTST

-1061 NDSAVAEA
+1061 NDSAVAAA

-1077 GGGSSGGSSGGG
+1077 GGGGGG
-1089 STSVPGYTVSA
+1089 GFSAPSYSVSVDDVKHGTVTVS
-1100 DKTENGAIAVS
+1100 
-1111 PKSASKGDTVTITAA
+1111 PQSASKGDSVTITAA
-1126 PGKDYELGGIKV
+1126 PDKGYELRGIKV

-1150 KGGGKYTFVM
+1150 KGSGKYTFTM
-1160 PAGKVTIKADFTA
+1160 PAGKVTIKADFIA
-1173 QTADSIFA
+1173 QTVDSVFA
-1181 DVPADA
+1181 DVSADA

-1196 ADKGITGGI
+1196 ADKRITGGI
-1205 GDSLFAPDQSCTR
+1205 GDSLFAPNQSCTR

-1227 AAGSPEPSALSDF
+1227 AAGSPEPSALSNF
-1240 TDVPSDKYYARAV
+1240 ADVPSDKYYAKAV

-1265 TDTAF
+1265 TDTTF
-1270 SPDDICTRAH
+1270 GPDEICTRAH
-1280 GVTFLSRTAKA
+1280 GVTFLSRAAKA
-1291 NTASGNSSFADV
+1291 NTASGNSNFADV

-1318 NGITNGISSSLFG
+1318 NGITKGISSSMFG
-1331 PDSSC
+1331 PDATC
-1336 TRAQIVTFIYR
+1336 TRAQIVTFLYR
-1347 CMQ
+1347 MHQGK

>member
-1 MSKKRFIWQRR
+1 MSKKRTIRR
-12 LSAGLSVLLC
+12 RGLSAVLSVLLC

-27 MAALAEEPDGSEDV
+27 MGALAEEPDGSEDAARN
-41 PQKTVVEK
+41 TIVEK
-49 ADTEIIENT
+49 ADTENIENT

-69 VENTVVENDAMESG
+69 VENAVVESDAVASS
-83 DDADVDAQD
+83 DDADADAQ
-92 IDALDI
+92 DI

-109 VQTVDV
+109 VQAVDV
-115 QAVNVQAAAAEHAH
+115 QTVNVQAAAAEHAH

-140 PNHASHKIITD
+140 PNHASHEIITD

-160 LWETKANGHYYLT
+160 LWAVQANGHYYLT
-173 GNVVFDS
+173 DDVVFDS
-180 DWRCDKSI
+180 DWRCDTSI

-193 GYSITFK
+193 GHSITFK

-239 VNVSGSKAIFN
+239 VDVYASTAVFN

-257 GNSHKGTNTDS
+257 GNNNKTTDLS
-268 NAYGGGVRVMR
+268 AYGGGVRVRR
-279 ECTFNMYG
+279 EGTFNMYG
-287 GEISGNQSISSW
+287 GEISGNTCAGRYY
-299 SSYGGGVCVEDKG
+299 SYGGGVCVEDKG

-322 TGNTAKNGNDVALY
+322 TGNTAGNGNDVALY
-336 RYGRMCL
+336 GYGRMCL

-386 TVFHCIGTMSEA
+386 MVFHCIGTMSEE
-398 DAGHFPPPSGAKYD
+398 DAGHFPAPSGTKYD

-453 HAENHENIAWTPVEY
+453 HAENHENIAWTPIEY
-468 IHTETHGS
+468 IHTETHGT

-483 NYYLTKDTTLVDNA
+483 NYYLTKDTILANSA
-497 DSRMIVVT
+497 YSRMIVVT
-505 GNVKICL
+505 GDVKICL

-520 PRTTETAGLCRIYLR
+520 PRTTEIAGLCRIYLR

-554 QISDGGKSYSALF
+554 QISDDGNTYSALF

-591 DNTAYPG
+591 DKTAYPG

-606 FNMYGGKITNCTA
+606 FNMYGGKITNCTT

-624 IDVRSSG
+624 IDVDSSS
-631 ASGFDNGKPSVPGV
+631 ASGLYYGEKSVPGV

-650 GEISGNQMTPYTG
+650 GEISGNRMTPYKG
-663 QHNTAAIDATDN
+663 QHNTAAIDATRN
-675 KINIYGGKICNN
+675 NVNIYGGKICNN
-687 TAVGNGNVAH
+687 TAVGNDNVAH
-697 GIDVKGSE
+697 GIDVIWSD

-719 GVWMTNSEAETTL
+719 GVWMTNKTPATAL

-740 AKGNLCFAFQRL
+740 AKGNFCFAFQRT
-752 SNYHSSTAVLDENMA
+752 SDYVSSTAVLDENMA

-772 GITVSPLEDNKT
+772 GITISPLEADKA

-857 KWYRSGEDVPIAIDT
+857 KWYRSGEDVPIATDT

-879 DDIGRTITAMVK
+879 DDIGKTITAMVK
-891 SSKELGS
+891 SSAELGS
-898 MTAVTKVVEKA
+898 ITAVTKVVEKA

-1027 TDGTTPTSTGT
+1027 TDGTTPTSNSTA
-1038 IYSGAISLTST
+1038 YNGAISLTST

-1077 GGGSSGGSSGGG
+1077 GGGGGG
-1089 STSVPGYTVSA
+1089 GGGGGFSAPSYSVSVDDVKHGTVTVSP
-1100 DKTENGAIAVS
+1100 E
-1111 PKSASKGDTVTITAA
+1111 SASKGDTVTITVT
-1126 PGKDYELGGIKV
+1126 PDKGYTLESLTVLDKDGKALA
-1138 IDQNGREVKLTD
+1138 LTD
-1150 KGGGKYTFVM
+1150 KGGGRYTFTM
-1160 PAGKVTIKADFTA
+1160 PAGKITVKAVFMDDNTMLNFFT
-1173 QTADSIFA
+1173 
-1181 DVPADA
+1181 DVHAED
-1187 YYYEAVKWA
+1187 YYYDAVLWA
-1196 ADKGITGGI
+1196 AQKGITGGTS
-1205 GDSLFAPDQSCTR
+1205 DTLFAPNAACTRAQAVTFLWRAAGSPEPKTLSSFADVPTDAYYAKAVAWAVENGVAKGVSDTAFAPNTGCTR

-1227 AAGSPEPSALSDF
+1227 AQQSPASDGENPF
-1240 TDVPSDKYYARAV
+1240 TDVPAAAYYYNAV
-1253 AWAVENGITNGT
+1253 LWAVENDVAKGVSE
-1265 TDTAF
+1265 TAF
-1270 SPDDICTRAH
+1270 AP
-1280 GVTFLSRTAKA
+1280 
-1291 NTASGNSSFADV
+1291 N
-1303 DANAYYASA
+1303 
-1312 VKWAVD
+1312 D
-1318 NGITNGISSSLFG
+1318 N
-1331 PDSSC
+1331 C
-1336 TRAQIVTFIYR
+1336 TRAQIVTMIYR
-1347 CMQ
+1347 CRK

>member
-1 MSKKRFIWQRR
+1 MSKKRTIRR
-12 LSAGLSVLLC
+12 RGLSAVLSVLLC

-27 MAALAEEPDGSEDV
+27 MGALAEEPDGSEDALRN
-41 PQKTVVEK
+41 TIVEK
-49 ADTEIIENT
+49 ADTENIENT
-58 TDNDAVVEDAI
+58 TDNDAVVENVI
-69 VENTVVENDAMESG
+69 VKDTVVENDAVASS
-83 DDADVDAQD
+83 DDADV
-92 IDALDI
+92 

-109 VQTVDV
+109 VQ
-115 QAVNVQAAAAEHAH
+115 AVAAEHAH

-140 PNHASHKIITD
+140 PNHASHEIITD

-160 LWETKANGHYYLT
+160 LWAVQANGHYYLT
-173 GNVVFDS
+173 DDVVFDS
-180 DWRCDKSI
+180 DWRCDTSI

-193 GYSITFK
+193 GHSITFK

-239 VNVSGSKAIFN
+239 VDVYASTAVFN

-257 GNSHKGTNTDS
+257 GNNNKTTDLS
-268 NAYGGGVRVMR
+268 AYGGGVRVRR
-279 ECTFNMYG
+279 EGTFNMYG
-287 GEISGNQSISSW
+287 GEISGNTCAGRYY
-299 SSYGGGVCVEDKG
+299 SYGGGVCVEDKG

-322 TGNTAKNGNDVALY
+322 TGNTAGNGNDVALY
-336 RYGRMCL
+336 GYGRMCL

-386 TVFHCIGTMSEA
+386 MVFHCIGTMSEE
-398 DAGHFPPPSGAKYD
+398 DAGHFPAPSGTKYD

-421 NGEQLFFVRESA
+421 NGKQLFFVRESA

-445 GAACTAPD
+445 GAACTAPN
-453 HAENHENIAWTPVEY
+453 HAENHENIAWTPIEY
-468 IHTETHGS
+468 IHTETHGT

-483 NYYLTKDTTLVDNA
+483 NYYLTKDTILANSA
-497 DSRMIVVT
+497 YSRMIVVT
-505 GNVKICL
+505 GDVKICL

-520 PRTTETAGLCRIYLR
+520 PRTTDTAGLYRIYLR
-535 DDASFSICD
+535 DGASFSICD
-544 CSKGQTGKIV
+544 CSEGQTGKIV
-554 QISDGGKSYSALF
+554 QISDDGNTYSALF

-578 GGEISGGGSSKVP
+578 GGEISGGGSSEVP
-591 DNTAYPG
+591 TNTAYPG

-606 FNMYGGKITNCTA
+606 FNMYGGKITNCTT

-624 IDVRSSG
+624 IDVDSSS
-631 ASGFDNGKPSVPGV
+631 ASGLYKEQPNVPGV

-650 GEISGNQMTPYTG
+650 GEISGNRMTPYKG
-663 QHNTAAIDATDN
+663 QRNTAAIDATRN
-675 KINIYGGKICNN
+675 NVNIYGGKICNN

-697 GIDVKGSE
+697 GIDVIWSD

-719 GVWMTNSEAETTL
+719 GVWMTNQTPATAL

-740 AKGNLCFAFQRL
+740 TKGNFCFAFQRT
-752 SNYHSSTAVLDENMA
+752 SDYVSSTAVLDKNMA

-772 GITVSPLEDNKT
+772 GITISPLEADKA

-829 LEINGAAKFGQELAA
+829 LEINGAAKFGQELTAA
-844 TLTGTNNTGTLTY
+844 LTDTNNSGTLTY
-857 KWYRSGEDVPIAIDT
+857 KWYRSGEDVPIATDT

-898 MTAVTKVVEKA
+898 ITAVTKVVEKA

-922 ALNDDQ
+922 ALNEDQ

-933 TIPEVKN
+933 TIPEVEN

-1002 GATSFRGT
+1002 GTTSFRGT

-1027 TDGTTPTSTGT
+1027 TDGTMPTSNSTA
-1038 IYSGAISLTST
+1038 YSGAISLTST

-1077 GGGSSGGSSGGG
+1077 GGGGGFSAPSY
-1089 STSVPGYTVSA
+1089 SVSVDDVKHGTVTVSP
-1100 DKTENGAIAVS
+1100 E
-1111 PKSASKGDTVTITAA
+1111 SASRGDTVTITVT
-1126 PGKDYELGGIKV
+1126 PDKGYTLESLTVLDKDGKALA
-1138 IDQNGREVKLTD
+1138 LTD
-1150 KGGGKYTFVM
+1150 KGGGRYTFTM
-1160 PAGKVTIKADFTA
+1160 PAGKITVKAVFMDDNTMLNFFTDVHAEDYYYDAVLWAAQEGVTGGTSDTLFAPNAGCTRA
-1173 QTADSIFA
+1173 QAVTFLWRAAGSPEPKTLSSFA
-1181 DVPADA
+1181 DVPANA
-1187 YYYEAVKWA
+1187 YYAKAVAWA
-1196 ADKGITGGI
+1196 VENGVAKGVSEIA
-1205 GDSLFAPDQSCTR
+1205 FAPNAACTR

-1227 AAGSPEPSALSDF
+1227 AQQSPASDGENPF
-1240 TDVPSDKYYARAV
+1240 TDVPAAAYYYNAV
-1253 AWAVENGITNGT
+1253 LWAVENDVAKGVSE
-1265 TDTAF
+1265 TAF
-1270 SPDDICTRAH
+1270 AP
-1280 GVTFLSRTAKA
+1280 
-1291 NTASGNSSFADV
+1291 N
-1303 DANAYYASA
+1303 
-1312 VKWAVD
+1312 D
-1318 NGITNGISSSLFG
+1318 N
-1331 PDSSC
+1331 C
-1336 TRAQIVTFIYR
+1336 TRAQIVTLIYR
-1347 CMQ
+1347 CRK

>member
-1 MSKKRFIWQRR
+1 MSKKRTIRR
-12 LSAGLSVLLC
+12 RGLSAGLSVLLC

-27 MAALAEEPDGSEDV
+27 MGALAEEPDGSEDAARN
-41 PQKTVVEK
+41 TIVEK
-49 ADTEIIENT
+49 ADTENIENT
-58 TDNDAVVEDAI
+58 TDNDAVVENVI
-69 VENTVVENDAMESG
+69 VKDTVVENDAVASS
-83 DDADVDAQD
+83 DDAD

-98 DALDIDADAVD
+98 DVDAVD
-109 VQTVDV
+109 VQAVDV
-115 QAVNVQAAAAEHAH
+115 QAAVAEHAH

-135 DTCTD
+135 DACTD
-140 PNHASHKIITD
+140 PNHASHEVITD

-160 LWETKANGHYYLT
+160 LRAAQANGHYYLT
-173 GNVVFDS
+173 DNVVFDS
-180 DWRCDKSI
+180 DWRCDTSI

-193 GYSITFK
+193 GHSITFK

-239 VNVSGSKAIFN
+239 VDVYASTAVFN

-257 GNSHKGTNTDS
+257 GNNNKTTDLS
-268 NAYGGGVRVMR
+268 AYGGGVRVRR
-279 ECTFNMYG
+279 EGTFNMYG
-287 GEISGNQSISSW
+287 GEISGNTCAGRYY
-299 SSYGGGVCVEDKG
+299 SYGGGVCVEDKG

-322 TGNTAKNGNDVALY
+322 TGNTAGNGNDVALY
-336 RYGRMCL
+336 GYGRMCL

-386 TVFHCIGTMSEA
+386 MVFHCIGTMSEA
-398 DAGHFPPPSGAKYD
+398 DAGHFPAPSGAKYD

-453 HAENHENIAWTPVEY
+453 HAEKHENIAWTPVEY
-468 IHTETHGS
+468 IHTETHGD

-483 NYYLTKDTTLVDNA
+483 NYYLTKDTILANSA
-497 DSRMIVVT
+497 YSRKIVVT
-505 GNVKICL
+505 GDVKICL

-520 PRTTETAGLCRIYLR
+520 PRTTDTAGLYRIYLR
-535 DDASFSICD
+535 DGASFSICD
-544 CSKGQTGKIV
+544 CSKGQNGKIV
-554 QISDGGKSYSALF
+554 QISDDGKSYSALF

-578 GGEISGGGSSKVP
+578 GGEISGGGSSEVP
-591 DNTAYPG
+591 TNTAYPG

-606 FNMYGGKITNCTA
+606 FNMYGGKITNCTT

-624 IDVRSSG
+624 IDVDSSS
-631 ASGFDNGKPSVPGV
+631 ASGFYKGQPDVPGT

-650 GEISGNQMTPYTG
+650 GEISGNQMTPYQG
-663 QHNTAAIDATDN
+663 QHNTAAIDATHSN
-675 KINIYGGKICNN
+675 VNIYGGKICNN
-687 TAVGNGNVAH
+687 TAAGNGNVAH
-697 GIDVKGSE
+697 GIDVIWSD

-719 GVWMTNSEAETTL
+719 GVCMTDNEPKTIL

-740 AKGNLCFAFQRL
+740 TKGNFCFAFQRT
-752 SNYHSSTAVLDENMA
+752 SDYVSSTAVLDKNMA

-772 GITVSPLEDNKT
+772 GITISPLEDNKA

-806 YAVIYDEESKT
+806 YAVIYDKETKT

-829 LEINGAAKFGQELAA
+829 LEINGAAKFGQELTA
-844 TLTGTNNTGTLTY
+844 TLTDTNNSGTLTY
-857 KWYRSGEDVPIAIDT
+857 KWYRSGENAPIATDT

-898 MTAVTKVVEKA
+898 VTAVTKVVEKA
-909 DGPAAPAAFTLGF
+909 DSPAAPAAFTLGF
-922 ALNDDQ
+922 ALNEDE

-1077 GGGSSGGSSGGG
+1077 GGGGISSAL
-1089 STSVPGYTVSA
+1089 GYAVSA
-1100 DKTENGAIAVS
+1100 DKTENGAITVS
-1111 PKSASKGDTVTITAA
+1111 PKSASRGDTVTITVT
-1126 PGKDYELGGIKV
+1126 PDKGYTLESLTVLDKDGKALA
-1138 IDQNGREVKLTD
+1138 LTD
-1150 KGGGKYTFVM
+1150 KGGGRYTFTM
-1160 PAGKVTIKADFTA
+1160 PTGKITVKAVFMDDNTMLNFFTDVHVEDYYYDAVLWAAQEGVTGGTSDTLFAPNAGCTRAQAVTFLWRAAGSPEPKTL
-1173 QTADSIFA
+1173 SSFA

-1187 YYYEAVKWA
+1187 YYAKAVAWA
-1196 ADKGITGGI
+1196 VENGVAKGVSETA
-1205 GDSLFAPDQSCTR
+1205 FAPDASCTR

-1227 AAGSPEPSALSDF
+1227 AQQSPASGGENPF
-1240 TDVPSDKYYARAV
+1240 TDVPAAAYYYNAV
-1253 AWAVENGITNGT
+1253 LWAVENDVAKGVSE
-1265 TDTAF
+1265 TAF
-1270 SPDDICTRAH
+1270 APDD
-1280 GVTFLSRTAKA
+1280 
-1291 NTASGNSSFADV
+1291 N
-1303 DANAYYASA
+1303 
-1312 VKWAVD
+1312 
-1318 NGITNGISSSLFG
+1318 
-1331 PDSSC
+1331 C
-1336 TRAQIVTFIYR
+1336 TRAQIVTMIYR
-1347 CMQ
+1347 CRK

>member
-1 MSKKRFIWQRR
+1 MNKKRTIRR
-12 LSAGLSVLLC
+12 RGLSAGLSVLLC

-27 MAALAEEPDGSEDV
+27 MGALAEEPDGSEDAARN
-41 PQKTVVEK
+41 TIVEK
-49 ADTEIIENT
+49 ADTENIENT
-58 TDNDAVVEDAI
+58 TDNNAVIEDVIVED
-69 VENTVVENDAMESG
+69 TVVESDAVESS
-83 DDADVDAQD
+83 DDADVN
-92 IDALDI
+92 ALDS
-98 DALDIDADAVD
+98 DADAVD
-109 VQTVDV
+109 VQA
-115 QAVNVQAAAAEHAH
+115 AVAEHAH

-135 DTCTD
+135 DACTD
-140 PNHASHKIITD
+140 PNHASHEIITD
-151 WQPIGSESE
+151 WKPIGSESE
-160 LWETKANGHYYLT
+160 LRAAQANGHYYLT
-173 GNVVFDS
+173 ANIIFNRY
-180 DWRCDKSI
+180 WRCSNSI

-193 GYSITFK
+193 GHSITFQK
-200 NKGQNITS
+200 ASTAS
-208 DGIWLASDT
+208 DDGISIGSNT
-217 NFTICDCSK
+217 NFTICDCSE
-226 NQTGK
+226 NQTGT
-231 ITGSTCNG
+231 ITGSTQNG
-239 VNVSGSKAIFN
+239 VKVSGGNSIFN

-257 GNSHKGTNTDS
+257 GNRNDAGKED
-268 NAYGGGVRVMR
+268 AYGGGVRVTYGS
-279 ECTFNMYG
+279 TFNMYG

-299 SSYGGGVCVEDKG
+299 YSYGGGVCVEDKG

-322 TGNTAKNGNDVALY
+322 TGNTAKNGSDVALY

-386 TVFHCIGTMSEA
+386 TVFHCIGTMSKEN
-398 DAGHFPPPSGAKYD
+398 AGHFPPPSGAKYD
-412 QGNPWSAWY
+412 HGNPWSAWY
-421 NGEQLFFVRESA
+421 NGEHLFFVRESA

-468 IHTETHGS
+468 IHTETHGD

-483 NYYLTKDTTLVDNA
+483 NYYLTKDTILANSA
-497 DSRMIVVT
+497 YSRKIVVT
-505 GNVKICL
+505 GDVKICL

-520 PRTTETAGLCRIYLR
+520 PRTTDTAGLYRIYLR

-544 CSKGQTGKIV
+544 CSKGQNGKIV
-554 QISDGGKSYSALF
+554 QISDDGKSYSALF

-624 IDVRSSG
+624 IDVDSAS
-631 ASGFDNGKPSVPGV
+631 ASGLYKGQPNVPGV

-650 GEISGNQMTPYTG
+650 GEISGNKMTPYKG
-663 QHNTAAIDATDN
+663 QHNTAAIDATYN
-675 KINIYGGKICNN
+675 NVNIYGGKICNN
-687 TAVGNGNVAH
+687 TAVGNDNVAH
-697 GIDVKGSE
+697 GIDVIWSN
-705 LTISGGEITGNSGY
+705 LTIGGGEITGNSGY
-719 GVWMTNSEAETTL
+719 GVWMTNKTPATAL

-740 AKGNLCFAFQRL
+740 TKGNFCFAFQRT
-752 SNYHSSTAVLDENMA
+752 SGYVSSTAVLDENMA

-772 GITVSPLEDNKT
+772 GITISPLETDKAS
-784 PYTLSE
+784 YTLSE

-796 SRFFHSDMAG
+796 SRFFYSDMAG
-806 YAVIYDEESKT
+806 YAVVYDEKSKT

-829 LEINGAAKFGQELAA
+829 LEINGAAKFGQEL
-844 TLTGTNNTGTLTY
+844 TVMLSGTNNSGTLTY
-857 KWYRSGEDVPIAIDT
+857 KWYRSGENAPIATDT

-879 DDIGRTITAMVK
+879 VDIGKTITVIVK
-891 SSKELGS
+891 SSAELGS
-898 MTAVTKVVEKA
+898 VTAVTTVVEKA

-922 ALNDDQ
+922 TLNEDE

-933 TIPEVKN
+933 TIPEVEN

-969 RIPETD
+969 RIPGTD

-1010 QTVEISC
+1010 QMVEIYC

-1077 GGGSSGGSSGGG
+1077 GGGGGGGGGG
-1089 STSVPGYTVSA
+1089 SVSIPDTKIPTGIYEHGTVTVSP
-1100 DKTENGAIAVS
+1100 E
-1111 PKSASKGDTVTITAA
+1111 SASKGDTVTITVT
-1126 PGKDYELGGIKV
+1126 PDKGYTLESLTVLDKDGKALT
-1138 IDQNGREVKLTD
+1138 LTD
-1150 KGGGKYTFVM
+1150 KGGGRYTFVM
-1160 PAGKVTIKADFTA
+1160 PAGKITVKAVFMDDNTMLNFFTDVHAEDYYYDAVLWAAQEGVTGGTSDTLFAPNAGCTRA
-1173 QTADSIFA
+1173 QAVTFLWRAAGSPEPKTLSSFA

-1187 YYYEAVKWA
+1187 YYAKAVAWA
-1196 ADKGITGGI
+1196 VENGVAKGVSETA
-1205 GDSLFAPDQSCTR
+1205 FAPDAACTR

-1227 AAGSPEPSALSDF
+1227 AQQSPASGGENPF
-1240 TDVPSDKYYARAV
+1240 TDVPADAYYAQAV
-1253 AWAVENGITNGT
+1253 AWAVENDVAKGVSE
-1265 TDTAF
+1265 TAF
-1270 SPDDICTRAH
+1270 AP
-1280 GVTFLSRTAKA
+1280 
-1291 NTASGNSSFADV
+1291 N
-1303 DANAYYASA
+1303 
-1312 VKWAVD
+1312 D
-1318 NGITNGISSSLFG
+1318 N
-1331 PDSSC
+1331 C
-1336 TRAQIVTFIYR
+1336 TRAQIVTMIYR
-1347 CMQ
+1347 CRK

>member
-1 MSKKRFIWQRR
+1 MSKKRTIRR
-12 LSAGLSVLLC
+12 RGLSAVLSVLLC

-27 MAALAEEPDGSEDV
+27 MGALAEEPDGSEDAARN
-41 PQKTVVEK
+41 TIVEK
-49 ADTEIIENT
+49 ADTENIENT

-69 VENTVVENDAMESG
+69 VENAVVESDAVASS
-83 DDADVDAQD
+83 DDADADAQ
-92 IDALDI
+92 DI

-109 VQTVDV
+109 VQAVDV
-115 QAVNVQAAAAEHAH
+115 QTVNVQAAAAEHAH

-135 DTCTD
+135 DACTD
-140 PNHASHKIITD
+140 PNHASHEIITD

-160 LWETKANGHYYLT
+160 LWAVQANGHYYLT
-173 GNVVFDS
+173 DDVVFDS
-180 DWRCDKSI
+180 DWRCDTSI

-193 GYSITFK
+193 GHSITFK

-239 VNVSGSKAIFN
+239 VDVYASTAVFN

-257 GNSHKGTNTDS
+257 GNNNKTTDLS
-268 NAYGGGVRVMR
+268 AYGGGVRVRR
-279 ECTFNMYG
+279 EGTFNMYG
-287 GEISGNQSISSW
+287 GEISGNTCAGRYY
-299 SSYGGGVCVEDKG
+299 SYGGGVCVEDKG

-322 TGNTAKNGNDVALY
+322 TGNTAGNGNDVALY
-336 RYGRMCL
+336 GYGRMCL

-386 TVFHCIGTMSEA
+386 MVFHCIGTMSEE
-398 DAGHFPPPSGAKYD
+398 DAGHFPAPSGTKYD

-421 NGEQLFFVRESA
+421 NGKQLFFVRESA

-445 GAACTAPD
+445 GADCTAPN
-453 HAENHENIAWTPVEY
+453 HAENHENIAWTPIEY
-468 IHTETHGS
+468 IHTETHGT

-483 NYYLTKDTTLVDNA
+483 NYYLTKDTILANSA
-497 DSRMIVVT
+497 YSRMIVVT
-505 GNVKICL
+505 GDVKICL

-520 PRTTETAGLCRIYLR
+520 PRTTEIAGLCRIYLR

-554 QISDGGKSYSALF
+554 QISDDGKSYSALF

-578 GGEISGGGSSKVP
+578 GGEISGGGSSEVP
-591 DNTAYPG
+591 TNTAYPG

-606 FNMYGGKITNCTA
+606 FNMYGGKITNCTT

-624 IDVRSSG
+624 IDVDSSS
-631 ASGFDNGKPSVPGV
+631 ASGLYKGQPNVPGV

-650 GEISGNQMTPYTG
+650 GEISGNRMTPYKG
-663 QHNTAAIDATDN
+663 QHNTAAIDATRN
-675 KINIYGGKICNN
+675 NVNIYGGKICNN
-687 TAVGNGNVAH
+687 TAVGNDNVAH
-697 GIDVKGSE
+697 GIDVIWSD

-719 GVWMTNSEAETTL
+719 GVWMTNKTPATAL

-740 AKGNLCFAFQRL
+740 AKGNFCFAFQRT
-752 SNYHSSTAVLDENMA
+752 SDYVSSTAVLDENMA

-772 GITVSPLEDNKT
+772 GITISPLEADKA

-857 KWYRSGEDVPIAIDT
+857 KWYRSGEDVPIATDT

-879 DDIGRTITAMVK
+879 DDIGKTITAMVK
-891 SSKELGS
+891 SSAELGS
-898 MTAVTKVVEKA
+898 ITAVTKVVEKA

-1027 TDGTTPTSTGT
+1027 TDGTTPTSNSTA
-1038 IYSGAISLTST
+1038 YNGAISLTST

-1077 GGGSSGGSSGGG
+1077 GGGGGG
-1089 STSVPGYTVSA
+1089 GGGGGFSAPSYSVSVDDVKHGTVTVSP
-1100 DKTENGAIAVS
+1100 E
-1111 PKSASKGDTVTITAA
+1111 SASKGDTVTITVT
-1126 PGKDYELGGIKV
+1126 PDKGYTLESLTVLDKDGKALA
-1138 IDQNGREVKLTD
+1138 LTD
-1150 KGGGKYTFVM
+1150 KGGGRYTFTM
-1160 PAGKVTIKADFTA
+1160 PAGKITVKAVFMDDNTMLNFFT
-1173 QTADSIFA
+1173 
-1181 DVPADA
+1181 DVHAED
-1187 YYYEAVKWA
+1187 YYYDAVLWA
-1196 ADKGITGGI
+1196 AQKGITGGTS
-1205 GDSLFAPDQSCTR
+1205 DTLFAPNAACTRAQAVTFLWRAAGSPEPKTLSSFADVPTDAYYAKAVAWAVENGVAKGVSDTAFAPNTGCTR

-1227 AAGSPEPSALSDF
+1227 AQQSPASDGENPF
-1240 TDVPSDKYYARAV
+1240 TDVPAAAYYYNAV
-1253 AWAVENGITNGT
+1253 LWAVENDVAKGVSE
-1265 TDTAF
+1265 TAF
-1270 SPDDICTRAH
+1270 AP
-1280 GVTFLSRTAKA
+1280 
-1291 NTASGNSSFADV
+1291 N
-1303 DANAYYASA
+1303 
-1312 VKWAVD
+1312 D
-1318 NGITNGISSSLFG
+1318 N
-1331 PDSSC
+1331 C
-1336 TRAQIVTFIYR
+1336 TRAQIVTMIYR
-1347 CMQ
+1347 CRK

>member
-1 MSKKRFIWQRR
+1 MSKKRTIRR
-12 LSAGLSVLLC
+12 RGLSAVLSVLLC

-27 MAALAEEPDGSEDV
+27 MGALAEEPDGSEDAARN
-41 PQKTVVEK
+41 TIVEK
-49 ADTEIIENT
+49 ADTKNIENT

-69 VENTVVENDAMESG
+69 VENAVVENDAVASS

-92 IDALDI
+92 V

-109 VQTVDV
+109 VQA
-115 QAVNVQAAAAEHAH
+115 AVAEHVH

-135 DTCTD
+135 DACTD
-140 PNHASHKIITD
+140 PNHASHEVITD

-160 LWETKANGHYYLT
+160 LRNTQANGHYYLT
-173 GNVVFDS
+173 ANIIFNRY
-180 DWRCDKSI
+180 WRCSNSI

-193 GYSITFK
+193 GHSITFQK
-200 NKGQNITS
+200 ASTAS
-208 DGIWLASDT
+208 DDGISIGSNT
-217 NFTICDCSK
+217 NFTICDCSE
-226 NQTGK
+226 NQTGT
-231 ITGSTCNG
+231 ITGSTQNG
-239 VNVSGSKAIFN
+239 VKVSGGNSIFN

-257 GNSHKGTNTDS
+257 GNSNDAGKED
-268 NAYGGGVRVMR
+268 AYGGGVRVTYGS
-279 ECTFNMYG
+279 TFNMYG

-299 SSYGGGVCVEDKG
+299 YSYGGGVCVEDKG

-322 TGNTAKNGNDVALY
+322 TGNTAGNGSDVALY
-336 RYGRMCL
+336 WYGRMCL

-354 VHLDI
+354 VDLNNG
-359 DGIDVGEGGLAEN
+359 GIDVGEGGLAEN
-372 TTYQINFAGMESPD
+372 TTYQINFAGMESSSM
-386 TVFHCIGTMSEA
+386 VLRCIGTMSKE
-398 DAGHFPPPSGAKYD
+398 DAGHFPAPSGTKYD

-445 GAACTAPD
+445 GADCTAPD

-468 IHTETHGS
+468 IHTETHGD

-483 NYYLTKDTTLVDNA
+483 NYYLTKDTILANSA
-497 DSRMIVVT
+497 YSRKIVVT
-505 GNVKICL
+505 GDVKICL
-512 NGHTLKYR
+512 NGHTMKYR
-520 PRTTETAGLCRIYLR
+520 PRTTEIAGLCRIYLR

-544 CSKGQTGKIV
+544 CSEGQNGKIV
-554 QISDGGKSYSALF
+554 QISDDGKSYSALF

-578 GGEISGGGSSKVP
+578 GGEISGGGSSEVP
-591 DNTAYPG
+591 TNTAYPG

-624 IDVRSSG
+624 IDVDSSS
-631 ASGFDNGKPSVPGV
+631 ASGLYKGQPNVPGV

-663 QHNTAAIDATDN
+663 QNGTAAVDATHSN
-675 KINIYGGKICNN
+675 VNIYGGKICNN
-687 TAVGNGNVAH
+687 TAVGKGNVAH
-697 GIDVKGSE
+697 GIDVIWSD

-719 GVWMTNSEAETTL
+719 GVCMTDNEPKTIL

-740 AKGNLCFAFQRL
+740 TKGNFCFIFRWSD
-752 SNYHSSTAVLDENMA
+752 SNYVFNYTPSVVLDKNMA

-772 GITVSPLEDNKT
+772 GISVSPLEDNKV
-784 PYTLSE
+784 PYTLSV

-796 SRFFHSDMAG
+796 SRFFYSDMAG
-806 YAVIYDEESKT
+806 YAVIYDEKSKT

-857 KWYRSGEDVPIAIDT
+857 KWYRSGENAPIATDT

-898 MTAVTKVVEKA
+898 ITAVTKVVEKA

-922 ALNDDQ
+922 ALNEDQ

-933 TIPEVKN
+933 TIPEVEN

-1002 GATSFRGT
+1002 GTTSFRGT

-1061 NDSAVAEA
+1061 NDSAVAAA

-1077 GGGSSGGSSGGG
+1077 GGGGSVSIPDTKIPTGIYEHG
-1089 STSVPGYTVSA
+1089 TVTVSP
-1100 DKTENGAIAVS
+1100 E
-1111 PKSASKGDTVTITAA
+1111 SASKGDTVTITVT
-1126 PGKDYELGGIKV
+1126 PDKGYTLESLTVLDKDGKALA
-1138 IDQNGREVKLTD
+1138 LTD
-1150 KGGGKYTFVM
+1150 KGGGRYTFTM
-1160 PAGKVTIKADFTA
+1160 PAGKITVKAVFMDDNTMLNFFTDVHAEDYYYDAVLWAAQEGVTGGTSDTLFAPNAGCTRAQAVTFLWRAAGSPEPKSADLPFT
-1173 QTADSIFA
+1173 

-1187 YYYEAVKWA
+1187 YYAKAVAWA
-1196 ADKGITGGI
+1196 VENGVAKGVSETA
-1205 GDSLFAPDQSCTR
+1205 FAPNASCTR

-1227 AAGSPEPSALSDF
+1227 AQQSPASVGENPFADVSAAA
-1240 TDVPSDKYYARAV
+1240 YYYNAV
-1253 AWAVENGITNGT
+1253 LWAVENDVAKGVSE
-1265 TDTAF
+1265 TAF
-1270 SPDDICTRAH
+1270 AP
-1280 GVTFLSRTAKA
+1280 
-1291 NTASGNSSFADV
+1291 N
-1303 DANAYYASA
+1303 
-1312 VKWAVD
+1312 D
-1318 NGITNGISSSLFG
+1318 N
-1331 PDSSC
+1331 C
-1336 TRAQIVTFIYR
+1336 TRAQIVTMIYR
-1347 CMQ
+1347 CRK

>member
-1 MSKKRFIWQRR
+1 MNKKRTIRR
-12 LSAGLSVLLC
+12 RGLSAGLSVLLC

-27 MAALAEEPDGSEDV
+27 MGALAEEPDGSEDAARN
-41 PQKTVVEK
+41 TIVEK
-49 ADTEIIENT
+49 ADTENIENT
-58 TDNDAVVEDAI
+58 TDNNAVIEDVIVED
-69 VENTVVENDAMESG
+69 TVVESDAVESS
-83 DDADVDAQD
+83 DDADVN
-92 IDALDI
+92 ALDS
-98 DALDIDADAVD
+98 DADAVD
-109 VQTVDV
+109 VQA
-115 QAVNVQAAAAEHAH
+115 AVAEHAH
-129 PICGSG
+129 PIGGSG
-135 DTCTD
+135 DACTD
-140 PNHASHKIITD
+140 PNHASHEIITD
-151 WQPIGSESE
+151 WKPIGSESE
-160 LWETKANGHYYLT
+160 LRAAQANGHYYLT
-173 GNVVFDS
+173 ANIIFNRY
-180 DWRCDKSI
+180 WRCSNSI

-193 GYSITFK
+193 GHSITFQK
-200 NKGQNITS
+200 ASTAS
-208 DGIWLASDT
+208 DDGISIGSNT
-217 NFTICDCSK
+217 NFTICDCSE
-226 NQTGK
+226 NQTGT
-231 ITGSTCNG
+231 ITGSTQNG
-239 VNVSGSKAIFN
+239 VKVSGGNSIFN

-257 GNSHKGTNTDS
+257 GNRNDAGKED
-268 NAYGGGVRVMR
+268 AYGGGVRVTYGS
-279 ECTFNMYG
+279 TFNMYG

-299 SSYGGGVCVEDKG
+299 YSYGGGVCVEDKG

-322 TGNTAKNGNDVALY
+322 TGNTAKNGSDVALY

-386 TVFHCIGTMSEA
+386 TVFHCIGTMSKEN
-398 DAGHFPPPSGAKYD
+398 AGHFPPPSGAKYD
-412 QGNPWSAWY
+412 HGNPWSAWY
-421 NGEQLFFVRESA
+421 NGEHLFFVRESA

-468 IHTETHGS
+468 IHTETHGD

-483 NYYLTKDTTLVDNA
+483 NYYLTKDTILANSA
-497 DSRMIVVT
+497 YSRKIVVT
-505 GNVKICL
+505 GDVKICL

-520 PRTTETAGLCRIYLR
+520 PRTTDTAGLYRIYLR

-544 CSKGQTGKIV
+544 CSKGQNGKIV
-554 QISDGGKSYSALF
+554 QISDDGKSYSALF

-624 IDVRSSG
+624 IDVDSAS
-631 ASGFDNGKPSVPGV
+631 ASGLYKGQPNVPGV

-650 GEISGNQMTPYTG
+650 GEISGNKMTPYKG
-663 QHNTAAIDATDN
+663 QHNTAAIDATYN
-675 KINIYGGKICNN
+675 NVNIYGGKICNN
-687 TAVGNGNVAH
+687 TAVGNDNVAH
-697 GIDVKGSE
+697 GIDVIWSN
-705 LTISGGEITGNSGY
+705 LTIGGGEITGNSGY
-719 GVWMTNSEAETTL
+719 GVWMTNKTPATAL

-740 AKGNLCFAFQRL
+740 TKGNFCFAFQRT
-752 SNYHSSTAVLDENMA
+752 SGYVSSTAVLDENMA

-772 GITVSPLEDNKT
+772 GITISPLETDKAS
-784 PYTLSE
+784 YTLSE

-796 SRFFHSDMAG
+796 SRFFYSDMAG
-806 YAVIYDEESKT
+806 YAVVYDEKSKT

-829 LEINGAAKFGQELAA
+829 LEINGAAKFGQEL
-844 TLTGTNNTGTLTY
+844 TVMLSGTNNSGTLTY
-857 KWYRSGEDVPIAIDT
+857 KWYRSGENAPIATDT

-879 DDIGRTITAMVK
+879 VDIGKTITVIVK
-891 SSKELGS
+891 SSAELGS
-898 MTAVTKVVEKA
+898 VTAVTTVVEKA

-922 ALNDDQ
+922 TLNEDE

-933 TIPEVKN
+933 TIPEVEN

-969 RIPETD
+969 RIPGTD

-1010 QTVEISC
+1010 QMVEIYC

-1077 GGGSSGGSSGGG
+1077 GGGGGGGGGG
-1089 STSVPGYTVSA
+1089 SVSIPDTKIPTGIYEHGTV
-1100 DKTENGAIAVS
+1100 TVS
-1111 PKSASKGDTVTITAA
+1111 PKSASKGDTVTITAT
-1126 PGKDYELGGIKV
+1126 PDKGYTLESLTVLDKDGKALA
-1138 IDQNGREVKLTD
+1138 LTD
-1150 KGGGKYTFVM
+1150 KGGGRYTFVM
-1160 PAGKVTIKADFTA
+1160 PAGKITVKAVFMDDNTMLNFFTDVHAEDYYYDAVLWAAQEGVTGGTSDTLFAPNAGCTRAQAVTFLWRAAGSPEPKSADLPFT
-1173 QTADSIFA
+1173 

-1187 YYYEAVKWA
+1187 YYAKAVAWA
-1196 ADKGITGGI
+1196 VENDVAKGVSETA
-1205 GDSLFAPDQSCTR
+1205 FAPDTSCTR

-1227 AAGSPEPSALSDF
+1227 AQQSPASGGENPFA
-1240 TDVPSDKYYARAV
+1240 DVPAAAYYYNAV
-1253 AWAVENGITNGT
+1253 LWAVENDVAKGVSE
-1265 TDTAF
+1265 TAF
-1270 SPDDICTRAH
+1270 AP
-1280 GVTFLSRTAKA
+1280 
-1291 NTASGNSSFADV
+1291 N
-1303 DANAYYASA
+1303 
-1312 VKWAVD
+1312 D
-1318 NGITNGISSSLFG
+1318 N
-1331 PDSSC
+1331 C
-1336 TRAQIVTFIYR
+1336 TRAQIVTLIYR
-1347 CMQ
+1347 CKK

>member
-1 MSKKRFIWQRR
+1 MNKKRTIRR
-12 LSAGLSVLLC
+12 RGLSAGLSVLLC

-27 MAALAEEPDGSEDV
+27 MGALAEEPDGSEDAARN
-41 PQKTVVEK
+41 TIVEK
-49 ADTEIIENT
+49 ADTENIENT
-58 TDNDAVVEDAI
+58 TDNNAVIEDVIVED
-69 VENTVVENDAMESG
+69 TVVESDAVESS
-83 DDADVDAQD
+83 DDADVN
-92 IDALDI
+92 ALDS
-98 DALDIDADAVD
+98 DADAVD
-109 VQTVDV
+109 VQA
-115 QAVNVQAAAAEHAH
+115 AVAEHAH

-135 DTCTD
+135 DACTD
-140 PNHASHKIITD
+140 PNHASHEIITD
-151 WQPIGSESE
+151 WKPIGSESE
-160 LWETKANGHYYLT
+160 LRAAQANGHYYLT
-173 GNVVFDS
+173 ANIIFNRY
-180 DWRCDKSI
+180 WRCSNSI

-193 GYSITFK
+193 GHSITFQK
-200 NKGQNITS
+200 ASTAS
-208 DGIWLASDT
+208 DDGISIGSNT
-217 NFTICDCSK
+217 NFTICDCSE
-226 NQTGK
+226 NQTGT
-231 ITGSTCNG
+231 ITGSTQNG
-239 VNVSGSKAIFN
+239 VKVSGGNSIFN

-257 GNSHKGTNTDS
+257 GNRNDAGKED
-268 NAYGGGVRVMR
+268 AYGGGVRVTYGS
-279 ECTFNMYG
+279 TFNMYG

-299 SSYGGGVCVEDKG
+299 YSYGGGVCVEDKG

-322 TGNTAKNGNDVALY
+322 TGNTAKNGSDVALY

-386 TVFHCIGTMSEA
+386 TVFHCIGTMSKEN
-398 DAGHFPPPSGAKYD
+398 AGHFPPPSGAKYD
-412 QGNPWSAWY
+412 HGNPWSAWY
-421 NGEQLFFVRESA
+421 NGEHLFFVRESA

-468 IHTETHGS
+468 IHTETHGD

-483 NYYLTKDTTLVDNA
+483 NYYLTKDTILANSA
-497 DSRMIVVT
+497 YSRKIVVT
-505 GNVKICL
+505 GDVKICL

-520 PRTTETAGLCRIYLR
+520 PRTTDTAGLYRIYLR

-544 CSKGQTGKIV
+544 CSKGQNGKIV
-554 QISDGGKSYSALF
+554 QISDDGKSYSALF

-624 IDVRSSG
+624 IDVDSAS
-631 ASGFDNGKPSVPGV
+631 ASGLYKGQPNVPGV

-650 GEISGNQMTPYTG
+650 GEISGNKMTPYKG
-663 QHNTAAIDATDN
+663 QHNTAAIDATYN
-675 KINIYGGKICNN
+675 NVNIYGGKICNN
-687 TAVGNGNVAH
+687 TAVGNDNVAH
-697 GIDVKGSE
+697 GIDVIWSN
-705 LTISGGEITGNSGY
+705 LTIGGGEITGNSGY
-719 GVWMTNSEAETTL
+719 GVWMTNKTPATAL

-740 AKGNLCFAFQRL
+740 TKGNFCFAFQRT
-752 SNYHSSTAVLDENMA
+752 SGYVSSTAVLDENMA

-772 GITVSPLEDNKT
+772 GITISPLETDKAS
-784 PYTLSE
+784 YTLSE

-796 SRFFHSDMAG
+796 SRFFYSDMAG
-806 YAVIYDEESKT
+806 YAVVYDEKSKT

-829 LEINGAAKFGQELAA
+829 LEINGAAKFGQEL
-844 TLTGTNNTGTLTY
+844 TVMLSGTNNSGTLTY
-857 KWYRSGEDVPIAIDT
+857 KWYRSGENAPIATDT

-879 DDIGRTITAMVK
+879 VDIGKTITVIVK
-891 SSKELGS
+891 SSAELGS
-898 MTAVTKVVEKA
+898 VTAVTTVVEKA

-922 ALNDDQ
+922 TLNEDE

-933 TIPEVKN
+933 TIPEVEN

-969 RIPETD
+969 RIPGTD

-1010 QTVEISC
+1010 QMVEIYC

-1077 GGGSSGGSSGGG
+1077 GGGGGGGGGG
-1089 STSVPGYTVSA
+1089 SVSIPDTKIPTGIYEHGTV
-1100 DKTENGAIAVS
+1100 TVS
-1111 PKSASKGDTVTITAA
+1111 PKSASKGDTVTITAT
-1126 PGKDYELGGIKV
+1126 PDKGYTLESLTVLDKDGKALA
-1138 IDQNGREVKLTD
+1138 LTD
-1150 KGGGKYTFVM
+1150 KGGGRYTFVM
-1160 PAGKVTIKADFTA
+1160 PAGKITVKAVFMDDNTMLNFFT
-1173 QTADSIFA
+1173 
-1181 DVPADA
+1181 DVHAED
-1187 YYYEAVKWA
+1187 YYYDAVLWA
-1196 ADKGITGGI
+1196 AQEGVTGGTS
-1205 GDSLFAPDQSCTR
+1205 DTLFAPNAGCTR
-1218 AQIVTFLWR
+1218 AQAVTFLWR
-1227 AAGSPEPSALSDF
+1227 AAGSPEPKSADLPF
-1240 TDVPSDKYYARAV
+1240 TDVPADAYYAKAV
-1253 AWAVENGITNGT
+1253 AWAVENDVAKGVSE
-1265 TDTAF
+1265 TAF
-1270 SPDDICTRAH
+1270 AP
-1280 GVTFLSRTAKA
+1280 
-1291 NTASGNSSFADV
+1291 N
-1303 DANAYYASA
+1303 
-1312 VKWAVD
+1312 D
-1318 NGITNGISSSLFG
+1318 N
-1331 PDSSC
+1331 C
-1336 TRAQIVTFIYR
+1336 TRAQIVTLIYR
-1347 CMQ
+1347 CKK

>member
-27 MAALAEEPDGSEDV
+27 VAALAEEPDGSEDALRN
-41 PQKTVVEK
+41 TAVEK
-49 ADTEIIENT
+49 VDTEIIENT

-69 VENTVVENDAMESG
+69 VENAVVENDAVASS

-92 IDALDI
+92 V

-109 VQTVDV
+109 VQA
-115 QAVNVQAAAAEHAH
+115 AVAEHVH

-135 DTCTD
+135 DACTD
-140 PNHASHKIITD
+140 PNHASHEVITD

-160 LWETKANGHYYLT
+160 LRNTQANGHYYLT
-173 GNVVFDS
+173 ANIIFNRY
-180 DWRCDKSI
+180 WRCSNSI

-193 GYSITFK
+193 GHSITFQK
-200 NKGQNITS
+200 ASTAS
-208 DGIWLASDT
+208 DDGISIGSNT
-217 NFTICDCSK
+217 NFTICDCSE
-226 NQTGK
+226 NQTGT
-231 ITGSTCNG
+231 ITGSTQNG
-239 VNVSGSKAIFN
+239 VKVSGGNSIFN

-257 GNSHKGTNTDS
+257 GNSNDAGKED
-268 NAYGGGVRVMR
+268 AYGGGVRVTYGS
-279 ECTFNMYG
+279 TFNMYG
-287 GEISGNQSISSW
+287 GEISGNTCAGRYY
-299 SSYGGGVCVEDKG
+299 SYGGGVCVEDKG

-322 TGNTAKNGNDVALY
+322 TGNTAGNGSDVALY
-336 RYGRMCL
+336 WYGRMCL

-354 VHLDI
+354 VDLNNG
-359 DGIDVGEGGLAEN
+359 GIDVGEGGLAEN
-372 TTYQINFAGMESPD
+372 TTYQINFAGMESSSM
-386 TVFHCIGTMSEA
+386 VLRCIGTMSKE
-398 DAGHFPPPSGAKYD
+398 DAGHFPAPSGAKYD

-453 HAENHENIAWTPVEY
+453 HAENHENIAWTPIEY
-468 IHTETHGS
+468 IHTETHGT

-483 NYYLTKDTTLVDNA
+483 NYYLTKDTILANSA
-497 DSRMIVVT
+497 YSRMIVVT
-505 GNVKICL
+505 GDVKICL

-520 PRTTETAGLCRIYLR
+520 PRTTDTAGLYRIYLR
-535 DDASFSICD
+535 DGASFSICD
-544 CSKGQTGKIV
+544 CSEGQTGKIV
-554 QISDGGKSYSALF
+554 QISDDGKSYSALF

-624 IDVRSSG
+624 IDVDSSS
-631 ASGFDNGKPSVPGV
+631 ASGLYYGETSVPGV

-663 QHNTAAIDATDN
+663 QNGTAAVDATHSN
-675 KINIYGGKICNN
+675 VNIYGGKICNN
-687 TAVGNGNVAH
+687 TAVGKGNVAH
-697 GIDVKGSE
+697 GIDVIWSD

-719 GVWMTNSEAETTL
+719 GVCMTDNEPKTIL

-740 AKGNLCFAFQRL
+740 TKGNFCFIFRWSD
-752 SNYHSSTAVLDENMA
+752 SNYVFNYTPSVVLDKNMA

-772 GITVSPLEDNKT
+772 GISVSPLEDNKV
-784 PYTLSE
+784 PYTLSV

-796 SRFFHSDMAG
+796 SRFFYSDMAG
-806 YAVIYDEESKT
+806 YAVIYDEKSKT

-857 KWYRSGEDVPIAIDT
+857 KWYRSGENAPIATDT

-891 SSKELGS
+891 SSKDLGS
-898 MTAVTKVVEKA
+898 ITAVTKVVEKA

-922 ALNDDQ
+922 ALNEDQ

-933 TIPEVKN
+933 TIPEVEN

-1002 GATSFRGT
+1002 GTTSFRGT

-1061 NDSAVAEA
+1061 NDSAVAAA

-1077 GGGSSGGSSGGG
+1077 GGGGSVSIPDTKIPTGIYEHG
-1089 STSVPGYTVSA
+1089 TVTVSP
-1100 DKTENGAIAVS
+1100 E
-1111 PKSASKGDTVTITAA
+1111 SASKGDTVTITAT
-1126 PGKDYELGGIKV
+1126 PDKGYTLESLTVLDKDGKALA
-1138 IDQNGREVKLTD
+1138 LTD
-1150 KGGGKYTFVM
+1150 KGGGRYTFTM
-1160 PAGKVTIKADFTA
+1160 PAGKITVKAVFMDDNTMLNFFT
-1173 QTADSIFA
+1173 
-1181 DVPADA
+1181 DVHAED
-1187 YYYEAVKWA
+1187 YYYDAVLWA
-1196 ADKGITGGI
+1196 AQEGVTGGTS
-1205 GDSLFAPDQSCTR
+1205 DTLFAPNAGCTR
-1218 AQIVTFLWR
+1218 AQAVTFLWR
-1227 AAGSPEPSALSDF
+1227 AAGSPEPKSADLPF
-1240 TDVPSDKYYARAV
+1240 TDVPADAYYAKAV
-1253 AWAVENGITNGT
+1253 AWAVENNVAKGVSE
-1265 TDTAF
+1265 TAF
-1270 SPDDICTRAH
+1270 APDTSCTRAH
-1280 GVTFLSRTAKA
+1280 IVTFLWRAQQSP
-1291 NTASGNSSFADV
+1291 ASGGENPFADV
-1303 DANAYYASA
+1303 PAAAYYYNA
-1312 VKWAVD
+1312 VLWAVENDVAKGVSETAFAPND
-1318 NGITNGISSSLFG
+1318 N
-1331 PDSSC
+1331 C
-1336 TRAQIVTFIYR
+1336 TRAQIVTLIYR
-1347 CMQ
+1347 CRK

>member
-1 MSKKRFIWQRR
+1 MSKKRFIWRR
-12 LSAGLSVLLC
+12 SLSAGLSVLLC

-27 MAALAEEPDGSEDV
+27 VAALAEEPDGSEDALRN
-41 PQKTVVEK
+41 TAVEK
-49 ADTEIIENT
+49 VDTEIIENT

-69 VENTVVENDAMESG
+69 VENTVVENDAVENS

-98 DALDIDADAVD
+98 DADAVD
-109 VQTVDV
+109 VQAVD
-115 QAVNVQAAAAEHAH
+115 VQAAAAEHAH

-135 DTCTD
+135 DACTD
-140 PNHASHKIITD
+140 PNHASHKVITD
-151 WQPIGSESE
+151 WQSIDSESE
-160 LWETKANGHYYLT
+160 LRNTQANGHYYLT
-173 GNVVFDS
+173 ANVVIDEY
-180 DWRCDKSI
+180 WLCHNSI

-193 GYSITFK
+193 GHTITFLEAK
-200 NKGQNITS
+200 DSTTNGGVTITS
-208 DGIWLASDT
+208 DT
-217 NFTICDCSK
+217 TFTLCDCSK

-231 ITGSTCNG
+231 ITGSTRSG
-239 VNVSGSKAIFN
+239 VNVSGSTAIFN

-257 GNSHKGTNTDS
+257 GNSNDAGTDS
-268 NAYGGGVRVMR
+268 AYGGGVRVR
-279 ECTFNMYG
+279 RTSIFNMYG

-299 SSYGGGVCVEDKG
+299 YAYGGGVCVEDKG

-336 RYGRMCL
+336 WYGRMCL

-354 VHLDI
+354 VQLDNG
-359 DGIDVGEGGLAEN
+359 GIDVGEGGLAEN
-372 TTYQINFAGMESPD
+372 TTYQINFAGMEASSM
-386 TVFHCIGTMSEA
+386 VFRCIGTMSKE
-398 DAGHFPPPSGAKYD
+398 DAGHFPAPSGAEYD
-412 QGNPWSAWY
+412 QGDPWSAWY
-421 NGEQLFFVRESA
+421 NGEQLIFVRKSA
-433 KHQGGIHPICGD
+433 VHQGGFHPICGD

-453 HAENHENIAWTPVEY
+453 HTENHENIAWTPVEY
-468 IHTETHGS
+468 IHTETHGD

-483 NYYLTKDTTLVDNA
+483 NYYLTKDTILANSA
-497 DSRMIVVT
+497 YSRKIVVT
-505 GNVKICL
+505 GGVKICL

-520 PRTTETAGLCRIYLR
+520 PRTTDTAGLCRIYLR

-544 CSKGQTGKIV
+544 CSKEQNGKIV
-554 QISDGGKSYSALF
+554 QISDDGKSYSALF

-578 GGEISGGGSSKVP
+578 GGEISGGGSSEVP

-606 FNMYGGKITNCTA
+606 FNMYGGQITNCTA

-624 IDVRSSG
+624 IDVDSSS
-631 ASGFDNGKPSVPGV
+631 ASGLYKGQPNVPGV

-650 GEISGNQMTPYTG
+650 GEISGNKMTPYKG
-663 QHNTAAIDATDN
+663 QHNTAAIDATYN
-675 KINIYGGKICNN
+675 NVNIYGGKICNN
-687 TAVGNGNVAH
+687 TAVGNDNVAH
-697 GIDVKGSE
+697 GIDVIWSD

-719 GVWMTNSEAETTL
+719 GVWMTNKTPATAL

-740 AKGNLCFAFQRL
+740 TKGNFCFAFQRT
-752 SNYHSSTAVLDENMA
+752 SGYVSSTAVLDENMA

-772 GITVSPLEDNKT
+772 GITISPLETDKVS
-784 PYTLSE
+784 YTLSE

-796 SRFFHSDMAG
+796 SRFFYSDMAG
-806 YAVIYDEESKT
+806 YAVVYDEENKT

-857 KWYRSGEDVPIAIDT
+857 KWYRSGENAPIATDT

-879 DDIGRTITAMVK
+879 DDIGRTITVVVK
-891 SSKELGS
+891 SSAELGS
-898 MTAVTKVVEKA
+898 ITAVTKVVEKA

-922 ALNDDQ
+922 ALNEDQ

-933 TIPEVKN
+933 TIPEVEN

-969 RIPETD
+969 RIPGTD

-1002 GATSFRGT
+1002 GTTSFRGT

-1027 TDGTTPTSTGT
+1027 TDGTMPTSNSTA
-1038 IYSGAISLTST
+1038 YNGAISLTST
-1049 TTIKAIAVKADM
+1049 TTIQAIAVKADM
-1061 NDSAVAEA
+1061 NDSAVAA
-1069 TFTRRSSS
+1069 VTFTRRSSS
-1077 GGGSSGGSSGGG
+1077 GGGGGG
-1089 STSVPGYTVSA
+1089 GFSAPSYSVSVDDIKHGTVTVS
-1100 DKTENGAIAVS
+1100 
-1111 PKSASKGDTVTITAA
+1111 PQSASKGDSVTITAA
-1126 PGKDYELGGIKV
+1126 PDKGYELSGIKV

-1150 KGGGKYTFVM
+1150 KGSGKYTFTM
-1160 PAGKVTIKADFTA
+1160 PAGKVTIKADFIA
-1173 QTADSIFA
+1173 QTVDSVFA
-1181 DVPADA
+1181 DVSADA

-1196 ADKGITGGI
+1196 AGKGITGGI
-1205 GDSLFAPDQSCTR
+1205 GDSLFAPNQSCTR

-1240 TDVPSDKYYARAV
+1240 TDVPSDKYYAKAV

-1265 TDTAF
+1265 TDTTF
-1270 SPDDICTRAH
+1270 GSDETCTRAH
-1280 GVTFLSRTAKA
+1280 GVTFLSRAAKA
-1291 NTASGNSSFADV
+1291 NTASGNSNFADV

-1336 TRAQIVTFIYR
+1336 TRAQIVTFLYR
-1347 CMQ
+1347 MYQGK

>member
-1 MSKKRFIWQRR
+1 MSNKRTIRR
-12 LSAGLSVLLC
+12 RGLSAGLSVLLC

-27 MAALAEEPDGSEDV
+27 MGALAEEPDGSEDAARN
-41 PQKTVVEK
+41 TIVEK
-49 ADTEIIENT
+49 ADIENIENAA
-58 TDNDAVVEDAI
+58 DNDAVVENAI
-69 VENTVVENDAMESG
+69 VENTVVENDAVESS
-83 DDADVDAQD
+83 DDADV
-92 IDALDI
+92 
-98 DALDIDADAVD
+98 DALDIDADA
-109 VQTVDV
+109 VDV

-135 DTCTD
+135 DACTD

-160 LWETKANGHYYLT
+160 LSKTTANGHYYLT
-173 GNVVFDS
+173 ADVVIDEY
-180 DWRCDKSI
+180 WMCHNSI

-193 GYSITFK
+193 GHTITFLEAK
-200 NKGQNITS
+200 DSTSNGGVTITS
-208 DGIWLASDT
+208 DT
-217 NFTICDCSK
+217 TFTLCDCSK
-226 NQTGK
+226 KQTGK
-231 ITGSTCNG
+231 ITGSTRSG

-257 GNSHKGTNTDS
+257 GNNNKTTDLI
-268 NAYGGGVRVMR
+268 AYGGGVRVRR
-279 ECTFNMYG
+279 EGTFNMYG
-287 GEISGNQSISSW
+287 GEISGNTCNVG
-299 SSYGGGVCVEDKG
+299 SYACGGGVCVEDKG

-336 RYGRMCL
+336 GYGRMCL

-354 VHLDI
+354 FQLDI
-359 DGIDVGEGGLAEN
+359 GGIDVGEGGLAEN
-372 TTYQINFAGMESPD
+372 TTYQINFAGMEAPSM
-386 TVFHCIGTMSEA
+386 VLRCIGTMSKE
-398 DAGHFPPPSGAKYD
+398 DAGHFPAPSGTEYD

-468 IHTETHGS
+468 IHTETHGD

-483 NYYLTKDTTLVDNA
+483 NYYLTKDTILANSA
-497 DSRMIVVT
+497 YSRKIVVT
-505 GNVKICL
+505 GDVKICL

-520 PRTTETAGLCRIYLR
+520 PRTTDTAGLYRIYLR

-544 CSKGQTGKIV
+544 CSKGQNGKIV
-554 QISDGGKSYSALF
+554 QISDDGKTYSALF

-578 GGEISGGGSSKVP
+578 GGEISGGGSSEVP
-591 DNTAYPG
+591 ANTAYPG

-624 IDVRSSG
+624 IDVDSSS
-631 ASGFDNGKPSVPGV
+631 ASGLYYGETSVPGV

-663 QHNTAAIDATDN
+663 QHNTAAIDATRN
-675 KINIYGGKICNN
+675 NVNIYGGKICNN

-697 GIDVKGSE
+697 GVDVIWSD

-719 GVWMTNSEAETTL
+719 GVWMTNKTPATTL

-740 AKGNLCFAFQRL
+740 AKGNFCFAFQRT
-752 SNYHSSTAVLDENMA
+752 SGYVSSTAVLDENMA

-772 GITVSPLEDNKT
+772 GITISPLETDKAS
-784 PYTLSE
+784 YTLSE

-829 LEINGAAKFGQELAA
+829 LEINGAAKFGQELTAA
-844 TLTGTNNTGTLTY
+844 LTGTNNTGTLTY
-857 KWYRSGEDVPIAIDT
+857 KWYRSGEDVPIATDT

-909 DGPAAPAAFTLGF
+909 NGPAAPAAFTLGF

-1077 GGGSSGGSSGGG
+1077 GGGGSVSIPDKIPTGIYEHG
-1089 STSVPGYTVSA
+1089 TVTVSP
-1100 DKTENGAIAVS
+1100 E
-1111 PKSASKGDTVTITAA
+1111 SASKGDTVTITAT
-1126 PGKDYELGGIKV
+1126 PDKGYTLESLTVLDKDGKALA
-1138 IDQNGREVKLTD
+1138 LTD
-1150 KGGGKYTFVM
+1150 KGGGRYTFVM
-1160 PAGKVTIKADFTA
+1160 PAGEITVKAVFMDDNTMLNFFTDVHAEDYYYDAVLWAAQEGVTGGTSDTLFAPNASCTRAQAVTFLWRAAGSPEAKSADLPFT
-1173 QTADSIFA
+1173 
-1181 DVPADA
+1181 DVPADS
-1187 YYYEAVKWA
+1187 YYAKAVAWA
-1196 ADKGITGGI
+1196 VENGVAKGVSETA
-1205 GDSLFAPDQSCTR
+1205 FAPNASCTR

-1227 AAGSPEPSALSDF
+1227 AQQSPASGGENPFA
-1240 TDVPSDKYYARAV
+1240 DVPAAAYYYNAV
-1253 AWAVENGITNGT
+1253 LWAVENDVAKGVSE
-1265 TDTAF
+1265 TAF
-1270 SPDDICTRAH
+1270 AP
-1280 GVTFLSRTAKA
+1280 
-1291 NTASGNSSFADV
+1291 N
-1303 DANAYYASA
+1303 
-1312 VKWAVD
+1312 D
-1318 NGITNGISSSLFG
+1318 N
-1331 PDSSC
+1331 C
-1336 TRAQIVTFIYR
+1336 TRAQIVTLIYR
-1347 CMQ
+1347 CRK

>member
-1 MSKKRFIWQRR
+1 M
-12 LSAGLSVLLC
+12 
-22 LSMLP
+22 
-27 MAALAEEPDGSEDV
+27 
-41 PQKTVVEK
+41 
-49 ADTEIIENT
+49 
-58 TDNDAVVEDAI
+58 
-69 VENTVVENDAMESG
+69 
-83 DDADVDAQD
+83 
-92 IDALDI
+92 
-98 DALDIDADAVD
+98 
-109 VQTVDV
+109 
-115 QAVNVQAAAAEHAH
+115 
-129 PICGSG
+129 
-135 DTCTD
+135 
-140 PNHASHKIITD
+140 
-151 WQPIGSESE
+151 
-160 LWETKANGHYYLT
+160 
-173 GNVVFDS
+173 
-180 DWRCDKSI
+180 
-188 VLCLN
+188 
-193 GYSITFK
+193 
-200 NKGQNITS
+200 
-208 DGIWLASDT
+208 
-217 NFTICDCSK
+217 
-226 NQTGK
+226 
-231 ITGSTCNG
+231 
-239 VNVSGSKAIFN
+239 
-250 MYGGKIT
+250 
-257 GNSHKGTNTDS
+257 
-268 NAYGGGVRVMR
+268 
-279 ECTFNMYG
+279 
-287 GEISGNQSISSW
+287 
-299 SSYGGGVCVEDKG
+299 
-312 SIFNMYGGKI
+312 
-322 TGNTAKNGNDVALY
+322 
-336 RYGRMCL
+336 
-343 SGAPIL
+343 
-349 GDIYL
+349 
-354 VHLDI
+354 
-359 DGIDVGEGGLAEN
+359 
-372 TTYQINFAGMESPD
+372 
-386 TVFHCIGTMSEA
+386 
-398 DAGHFPPPSGAKYD
+398 
-412 QGNPWSAWY
+412 
-421 NGEQLFFVRESA
+421 
-433 KHQGGIHPICGD
+433 
-445 GAACTAPD
+445 
-453 HAENHENIAWTPVEY
+453 
-468 IHTETHGS
+468 
-476 EEWIEPG
+476 
-483 NYYLTKDTTLVDNA
+483 
-497 DSRMIVVT
+497 
-505 GNVKICL
+505 KICL

-520 PRTTETAGLCRIYLR
+520 PRTTGLSGLRRIYLEEG
-535 DDASFSICD
+535 ASFSICD
-544 CSKGQTGKIV
+544 CSKGQTGRIV
-554 QISDGGKSYSALF
+554 QISDGGKTYSSLF

-624 IDVRSSG
+624 IDVDSSS
-631 ASGFDNGKPSVPGV
+631 ASGLYYGETSVPGV

-663 QHNTAAIDATDN
+663 QHNTAAIDATGN
-675 KINIYGGKICNN
+675 KVNIYGGKICNN

-697 GIDVKGSE
+697 GVDVIWSD

-719 GVWMTNSEAETTL
+719 GVWMTNKTPATAL

-740 AKGNLCFAFQRL
+740 AKGNFCFAFQRT
-752 SNYHSSTAVLDENMA
+752 SGYVSSTAVLDKNMA

-772 GITVSPLEDNKT
+772 GITISPLETDKAS
-784 PYTLSE
+784 YTLSE

-857 KWYRSGEDVPIAIDT
+857 KWYRSGEDVPIATDT

-879 DDIGRTITAMVK
+879 DDIGQTITAMVK

-1010 QTVEISC
+1010 QMVEIYC

-1061 NDSAVAEA
+1061 NGSAVAEA

-1077 GGGSSGGSSGGG
+1077 GGGGGGGGGGG
-1089 STSVPGYTVSA
+1089 SVSIPDTKIPTGIYEHGTVTVSP
-1100 DKTENGAIAVS
+1100 E
-1111 PKSASKGDTVTITAA
+1111 SASKGDTVTITVT
-1126 PGKDYELGGIKV
+1126 PDKGYTLES
-1138 IDQNGREVKLTD
+1138 LTVLD
-1150 KGGGKYTFVM
+1150 KGGGRYTFVM
-1160 PAGKVTIKADFTA
+1160 PAGKITVKAVFMDDNTMLNFFTDVHAEDYYYDAVLWAAQEGVTGGTSDTLFAPNAGCTRA
-1173 QTADSIFA
+1173 QAVTFLWRAAGSPEPKTLSSFA

-1187 YYYEAVKWA
+1187 YYAKAVAWA
-1196 ADKGITGGI
+1196 VENGVAKGVSETA
-1205 GDSLFAPDQSCTR
+1205 FAPDAACTR

-1227 AAGSPEPSALSDF
+1227 AQQSPASGGENPF
-1240 TDVPSDKYYARAV
+1240 TDVPADAYYAQAV
-1253 AWAVENGITNGT
+1253 AWAVENDVAKGVSE
-1265 TDTAF
+1265 TAF
-1270 SPDDICTRAH
+1270 AP
-1280 GVTFLSRTAKA
+1280 
-1291 NTASGNSSFADV
+1291 N
-1303 DANAYYASA
+1303 
-1312 VKWAVD
+1312 D
-1318 NGITNGISSSLFG
+1318 N
-1331 PDSSC
+1331 C
-1336 TRAQIVTFIYR
+1336 TRAQIVTMIYR
-1347 CMQ
+1347 CRK

>member
-1 MSKKRFIWQRR
+1 MSKKRTIRR
-12 LSAGLSVLLC
+12 RGLSAGLSVLLC

-27 MAALAEEPDGSEDV
+27 MGALAEEPDGSEDAARN
-41 PQKTVVEK
+41 TIVEK
-49 ADTEIIENT
+49 ADTENIENT
-58 TDNDAVVEDAI
+58 TDNDAVVENVI
-69 VENTVVENDAMESG
+69 VKDTVVESDAVESS

-98 DALDIDADAVD
+98 DADAVG
-109 VQTVDV
+109 V

-239 VNVSGSKAIFN
+239 VNVSGSKALFN

-268 NAYGGGVRVMR
+268 NAYGGGVRVER
-279 ECTFNMYG
+279 KGTFNMYG

-299 SSYGGGVCVEDKG
+299 YSYGGGVCVEDKG

-386 TVFHCIGTMSEA
+386 MVFHCIGTMSEA
-398 DAGHFPPPSGAKYD
+398 DAGHFPAPSGTEYD
-412 QGNPWSAWY
+412 QGDPWSAWY

-554 QISDGGKSYSALF
+554 QISDDGKSYSALF

-624 IDVRSSG
+624 IDVDSSS
-631 ASGFDNGKPSVPGV
+631 ASGLYYGETSVPGV

-650 GEISGNQMTPYTG
+650 GEISGNEMTPYKG
-663 QHNTAAIDATDN
+663 QHNTAAIDATRN
-675 KINIYGGKICNN
+675 NVNIYGGKICNN

-697 GIDVKGSE
+697 GVDVIWSD

-719 GVWMTNSEAETTL
+719 GVWMTNKTPATAL

-740 AKGNLCFAFQRL
+740 AKGNFCFAFQRT
-752 SNYHSSTAVLDENMA
+752 SGYVSSTAVLDENMA

-772 GITVSPLEDNKT
+772 GITISPLEADKA

-1049 TTIKAIAVKADM
+1049 TTIKAIAVKVDM

-1077 GGGSSGGSSGGG
+1077 GGGGFSSAL
-1089 STSVPGYTVSA
+1089 GYAVSA
-1100 DKTENGAIAVS
+1100 DKTENGAISVS
-1111 PKSASKGDTVTITAA
+1111 PKSASKGDTVTITAT
-1126 PGKDYELGGIKV
+1126 PDKGYTLESLTVLDKDGKALA
-1138 IDQNGREVKLTD
+1138 LTD
-1150 KGGGKYTFVM
+1150 KGGGRYTFVM
-1160 PAGKVTIKADFTA
+1160 PAGKITVKAVFMDDNTMLNFFTDVHAEDYYYDAVLWAAQEGVTGGTSDTLFAPNAGCTRA
-1173 QTADSIFA
+1173 QAVTFLWRAAGSPEPKTLSSFA

-1187 YYYEAVKWA
+1187 YYAKAVAWA
-1196 ADKGITGGI
+1196 VENGVAKGVSET
-1205 GDSLFAPDQSCTR
+1205 LFAPDTSCTR

-1227 AAGSPEPSALSDF
+1227 AQQSPASGGENPFA
-1240 TDVPSDKYYARAV
+1240 DVPAAAYYYNAV
-1253 AWAVENGITNGT
+1253 LWAVENDVAKGVSE
-1265 TDTAF
+1265 TAF
-1270 SPDDICTRAH
+1270 AP
-1280 GVTFLSRTAKA
+1280 
-1291 NTASGNSSFADV
+1291 N
-1303 DANAYYASA
+1303 
-1312 VKWAVD
+1312 D
-1318 NGITNGISSSLFG
+1318 N
-1331 PDSSC
+1331 C
-1336 TRAQIVTFIYR
+1336 TRAQIMTLIYR
-1347 CMQ
+1347 CRK

>member
-1 MSKKRFIWQRR
+1 MSKKRTIRR
-12 LSAGLSVLLC
+12 RGLSAVLSVLLC

-27 MAALAEEPDGSEDV
+27 MGALAEEPDGSEDAARN
-41 PQKTVVEK
+41 TIVEK
-49 ADTEIIENT
+49 ADTKNIENT

-69 VENTVVENDAMESG
+69 VENAVVENDAVASS

-92 IDALDI
+92 V

-109 VQTVDV
+109 VQA
-115 QAVNVQAAAAEHAH
+115 AVAEHVH

-135 DTCTD
+135 DACTD
-140 PNHASHKIITD
+140 PNHASHEVITD

-160 LWETKANGHYYLT
+160 LRNTQANGHYYLT
-173 GNVVFDS
+173 ANIIFNRY
-180 DWRCDKSI
+180 WRCSNSI

-193 GYSITFK
+193 GHSITFQK
-200 NKGQNITS
+200 ASTAS
-208 DGIWLASDT
+208 DDGISIGSNT
-217 NFTICDCSK
+217 NFTICDCSE
-226 NQTGK
+226 NQTGT
-231 ITGSTCNG
+231 ITGSTQNG
-239 VNVSGSKAIFN
+239 VKVSGGNSIFN

-257 GNSHKGTNTDS
+257 GNSNDAGKED
-268 NAYGGGVRVMR
+268 AYGGGVRVTYGS
-279 ECTFNMYG
+279 TFNMYG

-299 SSYGGGVCVEDKG
+299 YSYGGGVCVEDKG

-322 TGNTAKNGNDVALY
+322 TGNTAGNGSDVALY
-336 RYGRMCL
+336 WYGRMCL

-354 VHLDI
+354 VDLNNG
-359 DGIDVGEGGLAEN
+359 GIDVGEGGLAEN
-372 TTYQINFAGMESPD
+372 TTYQINFAGMESSSM
-386 TVFHCIGTMSEA
+386 VLRCIGTMSKE
-398 DAGHFPPPSGAKYD
+398 DAGHFPAPSGTKYD

-445 GAACTAPD
+445 GADCTAPD

-468 IHTETHGS
+468 IHTETHGD

-483 NYYLTKDTTLVDNA
+483 NYYLTKDTILANSA
-497 DSRMIVVT
+497 YSRKIVVT
-505 GNVKICL
+505 GDVKICL
-512 NGHTLKYR
+512 NGHTMKYR
-520 PRTTETAGLCRIYLR
+520 PRTTEIAGLCRIYLR

-544 CSKGQTGKIV
+544 CSEGQNGKIV
-554 QISDGGKSYSALF
+554 QISDDGKSYSALF

-578 GGEISGGGSSKVP
+578 GGEISGGGSSEVP
-591 DNTAYPG
+591 TNTAYPG

-624 IDVRSSG
+624 IDVDSSS
-631 ASGFDNGKPSVPGV
+631 ASGLYKGQPNVPGV

-663 QHNTAAIDATDN
+663 QNGTAAVDATHSN
-675 KINIYGGKICNN
+675 VNIYGGKICNN
-687 TAVGNGNVAH
+687 TAVGKGNVAH
-697 GIDVKGSE
+697 GIDVIWSD

-719 GVWMTNSEAETTL
+719 GVCMTDNEPKTIL

-740 AKGNLCFAFQRL
+740 TKGNFCFIFRWSD
-752 SNYHSSTAVLDENMA
+752 SNYVFNYTPSVVLDKNMA

-772 GITVSPLEDNKT
+772 GISVSPLEDNKV
-784 PYTLSE
+784 PYTLSV

-796 SRFFHSDMAG
+796 SRFFYSDMAG
-806 YAVIYDEESKT
+806 YAVIYDEKSKT

-857 KWYRSGEDVPIAIDT
+857 KWYRSGENAPIATDT

-898 MTAVTKVVEKA
+898 ITAVTKVVEKA

-922 ALNDDQ
+922 ALNEDQ

-933 TIPEVKN
+933 TIPEVEN

-1002 GATSFRGT
+1002 GTTSFRGT

-1061 NDSAVAEA
+1061 NDSAVAAA

-1077 GGGSSGGSSGGG
+1077 GGGGSVSIPDTKIPTGIYEHG
-1089 STSVPGYTVSA
+1089 TVTVSP
-1100 DKTENGAIAVS
+1100 E
-1111 PKSASKGDTVTITAA
+1111 SASKGDTVTITVA
-1126 PGKDYELGGIKV
+1126 PDKGYTLESLTVLDKDGKALA
-1138 IDQNGREVKLTD
+1138 LTD
-1150 KGGGKYTFVM
+1150 KGGGKYTFTM
-1160 PAGKVTIKADFTA
+1160 PAGKITVKAVFMDDNTMLNFFT
-1173 QTADSIFA
+1173 
-1181 DVPADA
+1181 DVHAED
-1187 YYYEAVKWA
+1187 YYYDAVLWA
-1196 ADKGITGGI
+1196 AQKGITGGMS
-1205 GDSLFAPDQSCTR
+1205 DTLFAPNAACTR

-1227 AAGSPEPSALSDF
+1227 AAGSPEPKTLSSF
-1240 TDVPSDKYYARAV
+1240 ADVPADAYYAKAA
-1253 AWAVENGITNGT
+1253 AWAVENNVAKGVSE
-1265 TDTAF
+1265 TAF
-1270 SPDDICTRAH
+1270 APD
-1280 GVTFLSRTAKA
+1280 
-1291 NTASGNSSFADV
+1291 
-1303 DANAYYASA
+1303 
-1312 VKWAVD
+1312 
-1318 NGITNGISSSLFG
+1318 TN
-1331 PDSSC
+1331 C
-1336 TRAQIVTFIYR
+1336 TRAQIVTFLWRAQQSPASGGENPFTDVSAAAYYYNAVLWAVENDVAKGVSETAFAPNDNCTRAQIVTLIYR
-1347 CMQ
+1347 CRK

>member
-1 MSKKRFIWQRR
+1 MSKKRTIRR
-12 LSAGLSVLLC
+12 RGLSAVLSVLLC

-27 MAALAEEPDGSEDV
+27 MGALAEEPDGSEDAARN
-41 PQKTVVEK
+41 TIVEK
-49 ADTEIIENT
+49 ADTKNIENT

-69 VENTVVENDAMESG
+69 VENAVVENDAVASS

-92 IDALDI
+92 V

-109 VQTVDV
+109 VQA
-115 QAVNVQAAAAEHAH
+115 AVAEHVH

-135 DTCTD
+135 DACTD
-140 PNHASHKIITD
+140 PNHASHEVITD

-160 LWETKANGHYYLT
+160 LRNTQANGHYYLT
-173 GNVVFDS
+173 ANIIFNRY
-180 DWRCDKSI
+180 WRCSNSI

-193 GYSITFK
+193 GHSITFQK
-200 NKGQNITS
+200 ASTAS
-208 DGIWLASDT
+208 DDGISIGSNT
-217 NFTICDCSK
+217 NFTICDCSE
-226 NQTGK
+226 NQTGT
-231 ITGSTCNG
+231 ITGSTQNG
-239 VNVSGSKAIFN
+239 VKVSGGNSIFN

-257 GNSHKGTNTDS
+257 GNSNDAGKED
-268 NAYGGGVRVMR
+268 AYGGGVRVTYGS
-279 ECTFNMYG
+279 TFNMYG

-299 SSYGGGVCVEDKG
+299 YSYGGGVCVEDKG

-322 TGNTAKNGNDVALY
+322 TGNTAGNGSDVALY
-336 RYGRMCL
+336 WYGRMCL

-354 VHLDI
+354 VDLNNG
-359 DGIDVGEGGLAEN
+359 GIDVGEGGLAEN
-372 TTYQINFAGMESPD
+372 TTYQINFAGMESSSM
-386 TVFHCIGTMSEA
+386 VLRCIGTMSKE
-398 DAGHFPPPSGAKYD
+398 DAGHFPAPSGTKYD

-445 GAACTAPD
+445 GADCTAPD

-468 IHTETHGS
+468 IHTETHGD

-483 NYYLTKDTTLVDNA
+483 NYYLTKDTILANSA
-497 DSRMIVVT
+497 YSRKIVVT
-505 GNVKICL
+505 GDVKICL
-512 NGHTLKYR
+512 NGHTMKYR
-520 PRTTETAGLCRIYLR
+520 PRTTEIAGLCRIYLR

-544 CSKGQTGKIV
+544 CSEGQNGKIV
-554 QISDGGKSYSALF
+554 QISDDGKSYSALF

-578 GGEISGGGSSKVP
+578 GGEISGGGSSEVP
-591 DNTAYPG
+591 TNTAYPG

-619 NAQSV
+619 NSQSV
-624 IDVRSSG
+624 IDVDSSS
-631 ASGFDNGKPSVPGV
+631 ASGLYKGQPNVPGV

-663 QHNTAAIDATDN
+663 QNGTAAVDATHSN
-675 KINIYGGKICNN
+675 VNIYGGKICNN
-687 TAVGNGNVAH
+687 TAVGKGNVAH
-697 GIDVKGSE
+697 GIDVIWSD

-719 GVWMTNSEAETTL
+719 GVCMTDNEPKTIL

-740 AKGNLCFAFQRL
+740 TKGNFCFIFRWSD
-752 SNYHSSTAVLDENMA
+752 SNYVFNYTPSVVLDKNMA

-772 GITVSPLEDNKT
+772 GISVSPLEDNKV
-784 PYTLSE
+784 PYTLSV

-796 SRFFHSDMAG
+796 SRFFYSDMAG
-806 YAVIYDEESKT
+806 YAVIYDEKSKT

-857 KWYRSGEDVPIAIDT
+857 KWYRSGENAPIATDT

-898 MTAVTKVVEKA
+898 ITAVTKVVEKA

-922 ALNDDQ
+922 ALNEDQ

-933 TIPEVKN
+933 TIPEVEN

-1002 GATSFRGT
+1002 GTTSFRGT

-1061 NDSAVAEA
+1061 NDSAVAAA

-1077 GGGSSGGSSGGG
+1077 GGGGSVSIPDTKIPTGIYEHG
-1089 STSVPGYTVSA
+1089 TVTVSP
-1100 DKTENGAIAVS
+1100 E
-1111 PKSASKGDTVTITAA
+1111 SASKGDTVTITVT
-1126 PGKDYELGGIKV
+1126 PDKGYTLESLTVLDKDGKALA
-1138 IDQNGREVKLTD
+1138 LTD
-1150 KGGGKYTFVM
+1150 KGGGRYTFTM
-1160 PAGKVTIKADFTA
+1160 PAGKITVKAVFMDDNTMLNFFTDVHAEDYYYDAVLWAAQEGVTGGTSDTLFAPNAGCTRAQAVTFLWRAAGSPEPKSADLPFT
-1173 QTADSIFA
+1173 

-1187 YYYEAVKWA
+1187 YYAKAVAWA
-1196 ADKGITGGI
+1196 VENGVAKGVSETA
-1205 GDSLFAPDQSCTR
+1205 FAPNASCTR

-1227 AAGSPEPSALSDF
+1227 AQQSPASGGANPFVDVRADAYYYDAVLWAAKEGVTSGTGSV
-1240 TDVPSDKYYARAV
+1240 T
-1253 AWAVENGITNGT
+1253 
-1265 TDTAF
+1265 F
-1270 SPDDICTRAH
+1270 SPDVTCTR
-1280 GVTFLSRTAKA
+1280 G
-1291 NTASGNSSFADV
+1291 
-1303 DANAYYASA
+1303 
-1312 VKWAVD
+1312 
-1318 NGITNGISSSLFG
+1318 
-1331 PDSSC
+1331 
-1336 TRAQIVTFIYR
+1336 QIVTLIYR
-1347 CMQ
+1347 SRKSI

>member
-1 MSKKRFIWQRR
+1 MSKKRTIRR
-12 LSAGLSVLLC
+12 RGLSAGLSVLLC

-27 MAALAEEPDGSEDV
+27 MGALAEEPDGSEDAARN
-41 PQKTVVEK
+41 TIVEK
-49 ADTEIIENT
+49 ADTENIENT
-58 TDNDAVVEDAI
+58 ADNDAVVENVI
-69 VENTVVENDAMESG
+69 VKDTVVENDAVASS
-83 DDADVDAQD
+83 DDADV
-92 IDALDI
+92 

-109 VQTVDV
+109 VL
-115 QAVNVQAAAAEHAH
+115 AAAAEHAH

-135 DTCTD
+135 DACTD
-140 PNHASHKIITD
+140 PNHASHEVITD

-160 LWETKANGHYYLT
+160 LWAVQANGHYYLT
-173 GNVVFDS
+173 DDVVFDS
-180 DWRCDKSI
+180 AWRCDTSI

-193 GYSITFK
+193 GHSITFK

-208 DGIWLASDT
+208 DGIWIASDT

-239 VNVSGSKAIFN
+239 VDVYASTAVFN

-257 GNSHKGTNTDS
+257 GNNNKTTDLS
-268 NAYGGGVRVMR
+268 AYGGGVRVRR
-279 ECTFNMYG
+279 EGTFNMYG
-287 GEISGNQSISSW
+287 GEISGNTCAGRYY
-299 SSYGGGVCVEDKG
+299 SYGGGVCVEDKG

-322 TGNTAKNGNDVALY
+322 TGNTAGNGSDVALY
-336 RYGRMCL
+336 WYGRMCL

-354 VHLDI
+354 VDLNNG
-359 DGIDVGEGGLAEN
+359 GIDVGEGGLAEN
-372 TTYQINFAGMESPD
+372 TTYQINFAGMESSSM
-386 TVFHCIGTMSEA
+386 VLRCIGTMSEE
-398 DAGHFPPPSGAKYD
+398 DAGHFPAPSGAKYD

-421 NGEQLFFVRESA
+421 NGKQLFFVRESA

-468 IHTETHGS
+468 IHTETHGD

-483 NYYLTKDTTLVDNA
+483 NYYLTKDTILANSA
-497 DSRMIVVT
+497 YSRKIVVT
-505 GNVKICL
+505 GDVKICL

-520 PRTTETAGLCRIYLR
+520 PRTTDTAGLYRIYLR
-535 DDASFSICD
+535 DGASFSICD
-544 CSKGQTGKIV
+544 CSKGQNGKIV
-554 QISDGGKSYSALF
+554 QISDDGKSYSALF

-578 GGEISGGGSSKVP
+578 GGEISGGGSSEVP
-591 DNTAYPG
+591 TNTAYPG

-606 FNMYGGKITNCTA
+606 FNMYGGKITNCTT

-624 IDVRSSG
+624 IDVDSSS
-631 ASGFDNGKPSVPGV
+631 ASGLYYGEKSVPGV

-650 GEISGNQMTPYTG
+650 GEISSNRMTPYKG
-663 QHNTAAIDATDN
+663 QHNTAAIDATRN
-675 KINIYGGKICNN
+675 NVNIYGGKICNN
-687 TAVGNGNVAH
+687 TAVGNDNVAH
-697 GIDVKGSE
+697 GIDVIWSD

-719 GVWMTNSEAETTL
+719 GVWMTNQTPATAL

-740 AKGNLCFAFQRL
+740 AKGNFCFAFQRS
-752 SNYHSSTAVLDENMA
+752 SNYVSSTAVLDENMA

-772 GITVSPLEDNKT
+772 GITISPLEADKA

-806 YAVIYDEESKT
+806 YAVIYDKETKT

-829 LEINGAAKFGQELAA
+829 LEINGAAKFGQELTA
-844 TLTGTNNTGTLTY
+844 TLTDTNNSGTLTY
-857 KWYRSGEDVPIAIDT
+857 KWYRSGENAPIATDT

-898 MTAVTKVVEKA
+898 VTAVTKVVEKA
-909 DGPAAPAAFTLGF
+909 DSPAAPAAFTLGF
-922 ALNDDQ
+922 ALNEDE

-1077 GGGSSGGSSGGG
+1077 GGGGISSAL
-1089 STSVPGYTVSA
+1089 GYAVSA
-1100 DKTENGAIAVS
+1100 DKTENGAITVS
-1111 PKSASKGDTVTITAA
+1111 PKSASRGDTVTITVT
-1126 PGKDYELGGIKV
+1126 PDKGYTLESLTVLDKDGKALA
-1138 IDQNGREVKLTD
+1138 LTD
-1150 KGGGKYTFVM
+1150 KGGGRYTFTM
-1160 PAGKVTIKADFTA
+1160 PAGKITVKAVFMDDNTMLNFFTDVHAEDYYYDAVLWAAQEGVTGGTSDTLFAPNAGCTRAQAVAFLWRAAGSPEPKSADLPFT
-1173 QTADSIFA
+1173 

-1187 YYYEAVKWA
+1187 YYAKAVAWA
-1196 ADKGITGGI
+1196 VENGVAKGVSETA
-1205 GDSLFAPDQSCTR
+1205 FAPDAGCTR

-1227 AAGSPEPSALSDF
+1227 AQQSPASGGENPF
-1240 TDVPSDKYYARAV
+1240 TDVSADAYYYNAV
-1253 AWAVENGITNGT
+1253 LWAVENDVAKGVSE
-1265 TDTAF
+1265 TAF
-1270 SPDDICTRAH
+1270 APDD
-1280 GVTFLSRTAKA
+1280 
-1291 NTASGNSSFADV
+1291 N
-1303 DANAYYASA
+1303 
-1312 VKWAVD
+1312 
-1318 NGITNGISSSLFG
+1318 
-1331 PDSSC
+1331 C
-1336 TRAQIVTFIYR
+1336 TRAQIVTLIYR
-1347 CMQ
+1347 CRK

>member
-27 MAALAEEPDGSEDV
+27 VAALAEEPDGSEDALRN
-41 PQKTVVEK
+41 TAVEK
-49 ADTEIIENT
+49 VDTEIIENT

-69 VENTVVENDAMESG
+69 VEDTVVDSDAV
-83 DDADVDAQD
+83 DVDAQD
-92 IDALDI
+92 IDA
-98 DALDIDADAVD
+98 DAVD
-109 VQTVDV
+109 A
-115 QAVNVQAAAAEHAH
+115 QAVAAEHAH

-135 DTCTD
+135 DACTD
-140 PNHASHKIITD
+140 PNHDSHEVITD
-151 WQPIGSESE
+151 WKPIGSESD
-160 LWETKANGHYYLT
+160 LWDTQANGHYYLT
-173 GNVVFDS
+173 DNVVFDES
-180 DWRCDKSI
+180 WRCDASI

-193 GYSITFK
+193 GHSITFEK
-200 NKGQNITS
+200 KGQNSTL
-208 DGIWLASDT
+208 DGIWIASDT

-226 NQTGK
+226 KQTGK
-231 ITGSTCNG
+231 ITGSTRNG
-239 VNVSGSKAIFN
+239 VDVYASTAVFN

-257 GNSHKGTNTDS
+257 GNNNKTTDF
-268 NAYGGGVRVMR
+268 AYGGGVRVRR
-279 ECTFNMYG
+279 EGTFNMYG
-287 GEISGNQSISSW
+287 GEISGNTCNVGSYA
-299 SSYGGGVCVEDKG
+299 YGGGVCVEDKG

-322 TGNTAKNGNDVALY
+322 TGNTAKNGSDVALY

-386 TVFHCIGTMSEA
+386 TVFHCIGTMSKE
-398 DAGHFPPPSGAKYD
+398 DAGHFPAPSGAKYD

-468 IHTETHGS
+468 IHTETHGT
-476 EEWIEPG
+476 EEWIETG
-483 NYYLTKDTTLVDNA
+483 NYYLTKDTILANSA
-497 DSRMIVVT
+497 YSRKIVVT
-505 GNVKICL
+505 GDVKICL

-520 PRTTETAGLCRIYLR
+520 PRTTDTAGLCRIYLR

-544 CSKGQTGKIV
+544 CSKGQNGKIV
-554 QISDGGKSYSALF
+554 QISDDGKSYSALF

-578 GGEISGGGSSKVP
+578 GGEISGGGSSEVP

-606 FNMYGGKITNCTA
+606 FNMYGGKITNCTT

-624 IDVRSSG
+624 IDVDSSS
-631 ASGFDNGKPSVPGV
+631 ASGLYKGQPNVPGV

-650 GEISGNQMTPYTG
+650 GEISGNKMTPYKG
-663 QHNTAAIDATDN
+663 QHNTAAIDATYN
-675 KINIYGGKICNN
+675 NVNIYGGKICNN
-687 TAVGNGNVAH
+687 TAVGNDNVAH
-697 GIDVKGSE
+697 GIDVIWSD

-719 GVWMTNSEAETTL
+719 GVWMTNKTPATAL

-740 AKGNLCFAFQRL
+740 TKGNFCFAFQRT
-752 SNYHSSTAVLDENMA
+752 SGYVSSTAVLDENMA

-772 GITVSPLEDNKT
+772 GITISPLETDKAS
-784 PYTLSE
+784 YTLSE

-796 SRFFHSDMAG
+796 SRFFYSDMAG
-806 YAVIYDEESKT
+806 YALVYDEESKT

-829 LEINGAAKFGQELAA
+829 LKINGAAKFGQELTA
-844 TLTGTNNTGTLTY
+844 TLTDTNNSGTLTY
-857 KWYRSGEDVPIAIDT
+857 KWYRSGENAPIATDT

-898 MTAVTKVVEKA
+898 ITAVTKVVEKA

-922 ALNDDQ
+922 ALNEDQ

-933 TIPEVKN
+933 TIPEVEN

-969 RIPETD
+969 RIPGTD
-975 TQKASAV
+975 TQKTSAV

-988 APKLTVAA
+988 APKLTVVA

-1002 GATSFRGT
+1002 GTTSFRGT

-1027 TDGTTPTSTGT
+1027 TDGTMPTSSGT
-1038 IYSGAISLTST
+1038 AYSGAISLTST

-1061 NDSAVAEA
+1061 NDSAVAA
-1069 TFTRRSSS
+1069 VTFTRRSSS
-1077 GGGSSGGSSGGG
+1077 GGGGGG
-1089 STSVPGYTVSA
+1089 GFSAPSYSVSV
-1100 DKTENGAIAVS
+1100 DDVKHGAVTVS
-1111 PKSASKGDTVTITAA
+1111 PKSASKGDSVTITAA
-1126 PGKDYELGGIKV
+1126 PNKGYELSGIKV

-1150 KGGGKYTFVM
+1150 KGSGKYTFTM
-1160 PAGKVTIKADFTA
+1160 PVGKVTIKADFTA
-1173 QTADSIFA
+1173 QTVDSVFA
-1181 DVPADA
+1181 DVSADA

-1205 GDSLFAPDQSCTR
+1205 GDSLFAPNQSCTR

-1227 AAGSPEPSALSDF
+1227 AAGSPEPKQLSTF
-1240 TDVPSDKYYARAV
+1240 GDVPADAYYAKAV
-1253 AWAVENGITNGT
+1253 AWAVENGITDGT
-1265 TDTAF
+1265 SDTTFA
-1270 SPDDICTRAH
+1270 PGTICTRAQ
-1280 GVTFLSRTAKA
+1280 GVTFLSRAA
-1291 NTASGNSSFADV
+1291 GSPAVSGSAAFTDVPAD
-1303 DANAYYASA
+1303 AYYADAA
-1312 VKWAVD
+1312 VWAEQK
-1318 NGITNGISSSLFG
+1318 GITDGIGNGLFG
-1331 PDSSC
+1331 PHNNC
-1336 TRAQIVTFIYR
+1336 TRAQIVTFLYR
-1347 CMQ
+1347 MYQGK

>member
-1 MSKKRFIWQRR
+1 MSKKRTIRR
-12 LSAGLSVLLC
+12 RGLSAVLSVLLC

-27 MAALAEEPDGSEDV
+27 MGALAEEPDGSEDAARN
-41 PQKTVVEK
+41 TIVEK
-49 ADTEIIENT
+49 ADTKNIENT

-69 VENTVVENDAMESG
+69 VENAVVENDAVASS

-92 IDALDI
+92 V

-109 VQTVDV
+109 VQA
-115 QAVNVQAAAAEHAH
+115 AVAEHVH

-135 DTCTD
+135 DACTD
-140 PNHASHKIITD
+140 PNHASHEVITD

-160 LWETKANGHYYLT
+160 LRNTQANGHYYLT
-173 GNVVFDS
+173 ANIIFNRY
-180 DWRCDKSI
+180 WRCSNSI

-193 GYSITFK
+193 GHSITFQK
-200 NKGQNITS
+200 ASTAS
-208 DGIWLASDT
+208 DDGISIGSNT
-217 NFTICDCSK
+217 NFTICDCSE
-226 NQTGK
+226 NQTGT
-231 ITGSTCNG
+231 ITGSTQNG
-239 VNVSGSKAIFN
+239 VKVSGGNSIFN

-257 GNSHKGTNTDS
+257 GNSNDAGKED
-268 NAYGGGVRVMR
+268 AYGGGVRVTYGS
-279 ECTFNMYG
+279 TFNMYG

-299 SSYGGGVCVEDKG
+299 YSYGGGVCVEDKG

-322 TGNTAKNGNDVALY
+322 TGNTAGNGSDVALY
-336 RYGRMCL
+336 WYGRMCL

-354 VHLDI
+354 VDLNNG
-359 DGIDVGEGGLAEN
+359 GIDVGEGGLAEN
-372 TTYQINFAGMESPD
+372 TTYQINFAGMESSSM
-386 TVFHCIGTMSEA
+386 VLRCIGTMSKE
-398 DAGHFPPPSGAKYD
+398 DAGHFPAPSGTKYD

-445 GAACTAPD
+445 GADCTAPD

-468 IHTETHGS
+468 IHTETHGD

-483 NYYLTKDTTLVDNA
+483 NYYLTKDTILANSA
-497 DSRMIVVT
+497 YSRKIVVT
-505 GNVKICL
+505 GDVKICL

-520 PRTTETAGLCRIYLR
+520 PRTTDTAGLYRIYLR
-535 DDASFSICD
+535 DGASFSICD
-544 CSKGQTGKIV
+544 CSEGQTGKIV
-554 QISDGGKSYSALF
+554 QISDDGNTYSALF

-591 DNTAYPG
+591 TNTAYPG

-624 IDVRSSG
+624 IDVDSSS
-631 ASGFDNGKPSVPGV
+631 ASGLYYGEKSVPGV

-663 QHNTAAIDATDN
+663 QHNTAAIDATRN
-675 KINIYGGKICNN
+675 NVNIYGGKICNN
-687 TAVGNGNVAH
+687 TAVGDGNVAH
-697 GIDVKGSE
+697 GIDVIWSD

-719 GVWMTNSEAETTL
+719 GVWMTNQTPATAL

-740 AKGNLCFAFQRL
+740 TKGNFCFAFQRT
-752 SNYHSSTAVLDENMA
+752 SDYVSSTAILNKNMA

-772 GITVSPLEDNKT
+772 GITISPLETDKA

-806 YAVIYDEESKT
+806 YAVVYDEESKT

-857 KWYRSGEDVPIAIDT
+857 KWYRSGENAPIATDT

-879 DDIGRTITAMVK
+879 DDIGKTITAMVK
-891 SSKELGS
+891 SSAELGS
-898 MTAVTKVVEKA
+898 VTAVTNVVEKA

-922 ALNDDQ
+922 ALNEDQ

-933 TIPEVKN
+933 TIPEVEN

-1002 GATSFRGT
+1002 GTTSFRGT

-1077 GGGSSGGSSGGG
+1077 GGGGISSAL
-1089 STSVPGYTVSA
+1089 GYAVSA
-1100 DKTENGAIAVS
+1100 DKTENGAITVS
-1111 PKSASKGDTVTITAA
+1111 PKSASRGDTVTITVT
-1126 PGKDYELGGIKV
+1126 PDKGYTLESLTVLDKDGKALA
-1138 IDQNGREVKLTD
+1138 LTD
-1150 KGGGKYTFVM
+1150 KGGGRYTFVM
-1160 PAGKVTIKADFTA
+1160 PAGKITVKAVFMDDNTMLNFFTDVHAEDYYYDAVLWAAQEGVTGGTSDTLFAPNAGCTRAQAATFLWRAAGSPEPKSADLPFT
-1173 QTADSIFA
+1173 

-1187 YYYEAVKWA
+1187 YYAKAVAWA
-1196 ADKGITGGI
+1196 VENGVAKGVSET
-1205 GDSLFAPDQSCTR
+1205 LFAPNAGCTR

-1227 AAGSPEPSALSDF
+1227 AQQSPASGGENPFA
-1240 TDVPSDKYYARAV
+1240 DVPADAYYYNAV
-1253 AWAVENGITNGT
+1253 LWAVENDVAKGVSE
-1265 TDTAF
+1265 TAF
-1270 SPDDICTRAH
+1270 AP
-1280 GVTFLSRTAKA
+1280 
-1291 NTASGNSSFADV
+1291 N
-1303 DANAYYASA
+1303 
-1312 VKWAVD
+1312 D
-1318 NGITNGISSSLFG
+1318 N
-1331 PDSSC
+1331 C
-1336 TRAQIVTFIYR
+1336 TRAQIVTLIYR
-1347 CMQ
+1347 CRK

>member
-27 MAALAEEPDGSEDV
+27 VAALAEEPDGSEDALRN
-41 PQKTVVEK
+41 TAVEK
-49 ADTEIIENT
+49 ADTEIIGNT

-69 VENTVVENDAMESG
+69 VEDTVVDSDAV
-83 DDADVDAQD
+83 DVDAQD
-92 IDALDI
+92 IDAN
-98 DALDIDADAVD
+98 AVD
-109 VQTVDV
+109 AQVV
-115 QAVNVQAAAAEHAH
+115 AAEHAH

-135 DTCTD
+135 DACTD
-140 PNHASHKIITD
+140 PNHDSHEVITD
-151 WQPIGSESE
+151 WKPIGSESD
-160 LWETKANGHYYLT
+160 LWDTQANGHYYLT
-173 GNVVFDS
+173 DNVVFDES
-180 DWRCDKSI
+180 WRCDASI

-193 GYSITFK
+193 GHSITFEK
-200 NKGQNITS
+200 KGQNSTL
-208 DGIWLASDT
+208 DGIWIASDT

-226 NQTGK
+226 KQTGK
-231 ITGSTCNG
+231 ITGSTRNG
-239 VNVSGSKAIFN
+239 VDVYASTAVFN

-257 GNSHKGTNTDS
+257 GNNNKTTDF
-268 NAYGGGVRVMR
+268 AYGGGVRVRR
-279 ECTFNMYG
+279 EGTFNMYG
-287 GEISGNQSISSW
+287 GEISGNTCNVGSYA
-299 SSYGGGVCVEDKG
+299 YGGGVCVEDKG

-322 TGNTAKNGNDVALY
+322 TGNTAKNGSDVALY

-386 TVFHCIGTMSEA
+386 TVFHCIGTMSKE
-398 DAGHFPPPSGAKYD
+398 DAGHFPAPSGAKYD

-468 IHTETHGS
+468 IHTETHGT

-483 NYYLTKDTTLVDNA
+483 NYYLTKDTILANSA
-497 DSRMIVVT
+497 YSRKIVVT
-505 GNVKICL
+505 GDVKICL

-520 PRTTETAGLCRIYLR
+520 PRTTDTAGLCRIYLR

-544 CSKGQTGKIV
+544 CSKGQNGKIV
-554 QISDGGKSYSALF
+554 QISDDGKSYSALF

-578 GGEISGGGSSKVP
+578 GGEISGGGSSEVP

-606 FNMYGGKITNCTA
+606 FNMYGGKITNCTT

-624 IDVRSSG
+624 IDVDSSS
-631 ASGFDNGKPSVPGV
+631 ASGLYKGQPNVSGV

-650 GEISGNQMTPYTG
+650 GEISGNKMTPYKG
-663 QHNTAAIDATDN
+663 QHNTAAIDATYN
-675 KINIYGGKICNN
+675 NVNIYGGKICNN
-687 TAVGNGNVAH
+687 TAVGNDNVAH
-697 GIDVKGSE
+697 GIDVIWSD

-719 GVWMTNSEAETTL
+719 GVWMTNKTPATAL

-740 AKGNLCFAFQRL
+740 TKGNFCFAFQRT
-752 SNYHSSTAVLDENMA
+752 SGYVFSTAVLDENMA

-772 GITVSPLEDNKT
+772 GITISPLETDKA

-806 YAVIYDEESKT
+806 YAVVYDEESKT
-817 LQLQKGTALTGT
+817 LQMQKGTALTGT
-829 LEINGAAKFGQELAA
+829 LEINGAAKFGQELTT
-844 TLTGTNNTGTLTY
+844 TLTDTNNSGTLTY
-857 KWYRSGEDVPIAIDT
+857 KWYRSGENAPIATDT

-879 DDIGRTITAMVK
+879 DDIGKTITVIVK
-891 SSKELGS
+891 SSAELGS
-898 MTAVTKVVEKA
+898 VTAATKVVEKA
-909 DGPAAPAAFTLGF
+909 DGPAAPAKFTLGF
-922 ALNDDQ
+922 ALNEDQ

-933 TIPEVKN
+933 TIPEVEN
-940 AEYSFDGKQYSA
+940 AGYSFDGKQYSA

-1002 GATSFRGT
+1002 GTTSFRGT

-1027 TDGTTPTSTGT
+1027 TDGTMPTSNSTA
-1038 IYSGAISLTST
+1038 YNGAISLTST
-1049 TTIKAIAVKADM
+1049 TTIQAIAVKAGM
-1061 NDSAVAEA
+1061 NDSAVAAA

-1077 GGGSSGGSSGGG
+1077 GGGDIS
-1089 STSVPGYTVSA
+1089 SVPGYDVSA
-1100 DKTENGAIAVS
+1100 DKTENGAIVVS
-1111 PKSASKGDTVTITAA
+1111 PKSASKGDTVTITAT
-1126 PGKDYELGGIKV
+1126 PDKGYTLESLTVLDKDGKALE
-1138 IDQNGREVKLTD
+1138 LTD

-1160 PAGKVTIKADFTA
+1160 PAGNVTVKAVFMDDNTMLNFFT
-1173 QTADSIFA
+1173 
-1181 DVPADA
+1181 DVHAED
-1187 YYYEAVKWA
+1187 YYYDAVLWA
-1196 ADKGITGGI
+1196 AQKGITGGMS
-1205 GDSLFAPDQSCTR
+1205 DTLFAPNAACTR

-1227 AAGSPEPSALSDF
+1227 AAGSPEPKALSSF
-1240 TDVPSDKYYARAV
+1240 ADVPADAYYAKAV
-1253 AWAVENGITNGT
+1253 VWAVENGITEGT
-1265 TDTAF
+1265 SDTTFA
-1270 SPDDICTRAH
+1270 PGTICTRAQ
-1280 GVTFLSRTAKA
+1280 GAALLYRAAGSPAV
-1291 NTASGNSSFADV
+1291 SGSAAFTDVPAD
-1303 DANAYYASA
+1303 AYYADA
-1312 VKWAVD
+1312 AAWAERK
-1318 NGITNGISSSLFG
+1318 GITGGIGNGLFG
-1331 PDSSC
+1331 PHNNC
-1336 TRAQIVTFIYR
+1336 TRAQIVTFLYR
-1347 CMQ
+1347 MYGSK